1 MLKLFSYSNFFLYKL
16 DFTFQMN
23 IKKVVVI
30 GSGTMGSGIAAQVAN
45 AGINVTLLDLPSK
58 EGSRNQITENAKER
72 IIKSKPPLLVEI
84 MKASL
89 IKTGNIEDHF
99 KEVSEADWIVEAV
112 VERINIKHDI
122 YSKIQNVRK
131 TSSIVSSNTS
141 TIPLK
146 VLSANMSDE
155 MKKNFCITHFFNPV
169 RYMSLLEIVTEP
181 INDIEKINSLKL
193 FCDEQLGKG
202 VIICNDTPG
211 FIGNRIGVYAMQ
223 VAMTEAFKK
232 NISIEEADAIF
243 GRPMGIPKTG
253 IFGLYDLIGIDLM
266 ADVLKS
272 FIKELPSEDP
282 FHEVAKEIPLVK
294 KLIES
299 GYTGR
304 KGKGGF
310 YRINKTDGKKILEAI
325 NLDTGEYHPSKKINL
340 DLGDKINIKKLIE
353 RKDKYGEYAKS
364 ILTKVIRYAA
374 FLIPDVSSKYID
386 IDDALRLGFN
396 WTVGPFEMLSN
407 INTNAFIKE
416 NSDINYFNS
425 IKNNFI
431 FEKRPGYLDK
441 SIDNLRSLKLKKTFN
456 NPSANVKDAS
466 SYQIVEFT
474 TKANALDTDSM
485 LALNQAA
492 QNNKSTIVI
501 NEAMQ
506 FSAGVNLN
514 YVMDFAKNNEWSKI
528 EKFIIDFQKTCKTIK
543 YAEKPFIAAPSGL
556 AIGGGFEVVLHCDY
570 SVSHTNVVLGL
581 VESLVGLIPAGG
593 GCKEMLWRW
602 LQTPEGKENSEFASM
617 KVFDLIGYAVTSASP
632 NEAKPNQFFL
642 NKDKV
647 VINRDRQL
655 TTAIDLLKTI
665 ENNYSRPNQPIFKL
679 GGNSVRDKMYEKLE
693 KLHREKKIMDHGL
706 EVGKQIAFVLSG
718 GNTNINSDISE
729 DDLYNLEL
737 EAFMKLIQMPKTQ
750 ERIIHTLETGKPLVN

>member
-1 MLKLFSYSNFFLYKL
+1 
-16 DFTFQMN
+16 
-23 IKKVVVI
+23 
-30 GSGTMGSGIAAQVAN
+30 MGSGIAAQVAN
-45 AGINVTLLDLPSK
+45 AGISVTLLDLPSN
-58 EGSRNQITENAKER
+58 EGSRNQITEKAKER
-72 IIKSKPPLLVEI
+72 IIKSRPPLLVEKT
-84 MKASL
+84 KAEH
-89 IKTGNIEDHF
+89 IETGNIEDDF
-99 KEVSEADWIVEAV
+99 SAVSEADWVVEAV
-112 VERINIKHDI
+112 VERIDIKHSI
-122 YSKIQNVRK
+122 YSKIQDARK
-131 TSSIVSSNTS
+131 PSSVISSNTS

-146 VLSANMSDE
+146 VLSANMSED

-169 RYMSLLEIVTEP
+169 RYMALLEIVTEP
-181 INDIEKINSLKL
+181 INDTEKINFLKS

-223 VAMTEAFKK
+223 VAMTEAFKM
-232 NISIEEADAIF
+232 NISIEEADAVF

-272 FIKELPSEDP
+272 FIKELPIEDP
-282 FHEVAKEIPLVK
+282 FHEVAQEIPLVK
-294 KLIES
+294 KLIDT

-310 YRINKTDGKKILEAI
+310 YRMNKSDGKKTLEAI
-325 NLDTGEYHPSKKINL
+325 NLETGEYSPSKKINL
-340 DLGDKINIKKLIE
+340 GLGDKIDIKKLIE
-353 RKDKYGEYAKS
+353 RDDKYGKYAKS

-396 WTVGPFEMLSN
+396 WTIGPFEMLSN
-407 INTNAFIKE
+407 IETNSFIQENT
-416 NSDINYFNS
+416 DINYFET
-425 IKNNFI
+425 IQNNFK
-431 FEKRPGYLDK
+431 FEKRPGYLDPN
-441 SIDNLRSLKLKKTFN
+441 IDNLRSLKLEKTFHN
-456 NPSANVKDAS
+456 ASANVQDS
-466 SYQIVEFT
+466 SSFQIVEFT
-474 TKANALDTDSM
+474 TKANALSTDSM
-485 LALNQAA
+485 LALKEAA
-492 QNNKSTIVI
+492 QNNKSTIII

-528 EKFIIDFQKTCKTIK
+528 EKFIVDFQQTCKAIK
-543 YAEKPFIAAPSGL
+543 YADKPFIAAPSGL

-602 LQTPEGKENSEFASM
+602 LQTPEGKENSEYASM
-617 KVFDLIGYAVTSASP
+617 KVFDLIGYAITSSSP

-642 NKDKV
+642 SKDKV

-655 TTAIDLLKTI
+655 TTAIELLNNI
-665 ENNYSRPNQPIFKL
+665 ESNYIKPSEPVFRL
-679 GGNSVRDKMYEKLE
+679 GGSSVKDKMFEKLE
-693 KLHREKKIMDHGL
+693 KLYSEKKIMDHSL

-718 GNTNINSDISE
+718 GDTNMNSDLTE

-737 EAFMKLIQMPKTQ
+737 EAFMRLIQMPKTQ
-750 ERIIHTLETGKPLVN
+750 ERIKHTLETGKPLVN

>member
-1 MLKLFSYSNFFLYKL
+1 
-16 DFTFQMN
+16 
-23 IKKVVVI
+23 
-30 GSGTMGSGIAAQVAN
+30 MGSGIAAQVAN
-45 AGINVTLLDLPSK
+45 AGISVTLLDLPSN
-58 EGSRNQITENAKER
+58 EGSRNQITEKAKER
-72 IIKSKPPLLVEI
+72 IIKSRPPLLVEKT
-84 MKASL
+84 KAEH
-89 IKTGNIEDHF
+89 IETGNIEDDF
-99 KEVSEADWIVEAV
+99 SAVSEADWVVEAV
-112 VERINIKHDI
+112 VERIDIKHSI
-122 YSKIQNVRK
+122 YSKIQDARK
-131 TSSIVSSNTS
+131 PSSIISSNTS

-146 VLSANMSDE
+146 VLSANMSED

-169 RYMSLLEIVTEP
+169 RYMALLEIVTEP
-181 INDIEKINSLKL
+181 INDTEKINFLKS

-223 VAMTEAFKK
+223 VAMTEAFKM
-232 NISIEEADAIF
+232 NISIEEADAVF

-272 FIKELPSEDP
+272 FIKELPIEDP
-282 FHEVAKEIPLVK
+282 FHEVAQEIPLVK
-294 KLIES
+294 KLIDT

-310 YRINKTDGKKILEAI
+310 YRMNKSDGKKTLEAI
-325 NLDTGEYHPSKKINL
+325 NLETGEYSPSKKINL
-340 DLGDKINIKKLIE
+340 GLGDKIDIKKLIE
-353 RKDKYGEYAKS
+353 RDDKYGKYAKS

-396 WTVGPFEMLSN
+396 WTIGPFEMLSN
-407 INTNAFIKE
+407 IETNSFIQENT
-416 NSDINYFNS
+416 DINYFET
-425 IKNNFI
+425 IQNNFK
-431 FEKRPGYLDK
+431 FEKRPGYLDPN
-441 SIDNLRSLKLKKTFN
+441 IDNLRSLKLEKTFHN
-456 NPSANVKDAS
+456 ASANVQDS
-466 SYQIVEFT
+466 SSFQIVEFT
-474 TKANALDTDSM
+474 TKANALSTDSM
-485 LALNQAA
+485 LALKEAA
-492 QNNKSTIVI
+492 QNNKSTIII

-528 EKFIIDFQKTCKTIK
+528 EKFILDFQQTCKAIK
-543 YAEKPFIAAPSGL
+543 YADKPFIAAPSGL

-602 LQTPEGKENSEFASM
+602 LQTPEGKENSEYASM
-617 KVFDLIGYAVTSASP
+617 KVFDLIGYAITSSSP

-642 NKDKV
+642 SKDKV

-655 TTAIDLLKTI
+655 TTAIELLNNI
-665 ENNYSRPNQPIFKL
+665 ESNYIKPSEPVFRL
-679 GGNSVRDKMYEKLE
+679 GGSSVKDKMFEKLE
-693 KLHREKKIMDHGL
+693 KLYSEKKIMDHSL

-718 GNTNINSDISE
+718 GDTNMNSDLTE

-737 EAFMKLIQMPKTQ
+737 EAFMRLIQMPKTQ
-750 ERIIHTLETGKPLVN
+750 ERIKHTLETGKPLVN

>member
-1 MLKLFSYSNFFLYKL
+1 
-16 DFTFQMN
+16 
-23 IKKVVVI
+23 
-30 GSGTMGSGIAAQVAN
+30 MGSGIAAQVAN
-45 AGINVTLLDLPSK
+45 AGINVTLLDLSSK
-58 EGSRNQITENAKER
+58 EGPRNQIAENAKER
-72 IIKSKPPLLVEI
+72 IIKSRPPLLVERD
-84 MKASL
+84 KSNL
-89 IKTGNIEDHF
+89 IAIGNIDDHF
-99 KEVSEADWIVEAV
+99 DVVREADWVVEAV
-112 VERINIKHDI
+112 VERIDIKHEI
-122 YSKIQNVRK
+122 YSKIQAVRK
-131 TSSIVSSNTS
+131 PESIISSNTS

-146 VLSANMSDE
+146 ILSANMSND

-169 RYMSLLEIVTEP
+169 RYMALLEIVTEP
-181 INDIEKINSLKL
+181 INDVEKINLLKV

-223 VAMTEAFKK
+223 VAMTEAFKMK
-232 NISIEEADAIF
+232 ISIEEADAIF

-272 FIKELPSEDP
+272 FIKELPADDP
-282 FHEVAKEIPLVK
+282 FHEVAQEIPLVK
-294 KLIES
+294 KLIDT

-310 YRINKTDGKKILEAI
+310 YRMNKAEGKKILEAI
-325 NLDTGEYHPSKKINL
+325 NLETGEYHESKKINL
-340 DLGDKINIKKLIE
+340 GLGDKIDIKKLLSRDDI
-353 RKDKYGEYAKS
+353 YGKYAKE

-374 FLIPDVSSKYID
+374 YLIPDVSSKYID

-396 WTVGPFEMLSN
+396 WTIGPFEMLST
-407 INTNAFIKE
+407 IDTNSFIKS
-416 NSDINYFNS
+416 NLDIEYFKNL
-425 IKNNFI
+425 KNNFI
-431 FEKRPGYLDK
+431 FEKRPGYLDP
-441 SIDNLRSLKLKKTFN
+441 SIDNLRSLNLKKTFS
-456 NPSANVKDAS
+456 NPSANVKNAG

-485 LALNQAA
+485 LALKEAA
-492 QNNKSTIVI
+492 QNDKSTIII

-528 EKFIIDFQKTCKTIK
+528 EKFIVDFQQTCKTIK
-543 YAEKPFIAAPSGL
+543 YADKPFIAAPSGL
-556 AIGGGFEVVLHCDY
+556 AIGGGFEVVLHCDF

-602 LQTPEGKENSEFASM
+602 MQTSEGKDNSEFASM
-617 KVFDLIGYAVTSASP
+617 KVFDLIGYAITSSSP

-642 NKDKV
+642 NRDKL

-655 TTAIDLLKTI
+655 TTAIDLI
-665 ENNYSRPNQPIFKL
+665 NNTANDYTKPDQPKFRL
-679 GGNSVRDKMYEKLE
+679 SGNDVKDKMFDKLE
-693 KLHREKKIMDHGL
+693 KLYSEKKIMDHGL

-718 GNTNINSDISE
+718 GNTNLNHDLSE

-737 EAFMKLIQMPKTQ
+737 EAFMRLIQMPKTQ
-750 ERIIHTLETGKPLVN
+750 ERIKHTLETGKPLVN

>member
-1 MLKLFSYSNFFLYKL
+1 
-16 DFTFQMN
+16 
-23 IKKVVVI
+23 
-30 GSGTMGSGIAAQVAN
+30 MGSGIAAQIAN
-45 AGINVTLLDLPSK
+45 ANIDVTLLDLPSK

-72 IIKSKPPLLVEI
+72 IKKSRPPLLVEKN
-84 MKASL
+84 KAEL
-89 IKTGNIEDHF
+89 IKVGNIEDDF
-99 KEVSEADWIVEAV
+99 NEVAEADWVVEAV
-112 VERINIKHDI
+112 VERIDIKHNI
-122 YSKIQNVRK
+122 YDKIQTTRK
-131 TSSIVSSNTS
+131 NNSIISSNTS

-146 VLSANMSDE
+146 ILSANMSDE

-169 RYMSLLEIVTEP
+169 RYMALLEIVTEEV
-181 INDIEKINSLKL
+181 NDIEKINLLKQ
-193 FCDEQLGKG
+193 FCDEKLGKG

-223 VAMTEAFKK
+223 VAMTEAFKMK
-232 NISIEEADAIF
+232 ISIEEADAVF

-272 FIKELPSEDP
+272 FIKELPKEDP
-282 FHEVAKEIPLVK
+282 FHEVAQEIPLVT
-294 KLIES
+294 KLIET

-310 YRINKTDGKKILEAI
+310 YRMNKSDGKKILEAI
-325 NLDTGEYHPSKKINL
+325 NLETGEYHPSEKINL
-340 DLGDKINIKKLIE
+340 GIGDKIDINKLIQ

-374 FLIPDVSSKYID
+374 YLIPDVSSKYID

-407 INTNAFIKE
+407 IDTKNFIDQNT
-416 NSDINYFNS
+416 DINFFKDLKGVFEFN
-425 IKNNFI
+425 
-431 FEKRPGYLDK
+431 KRPGYLDS
-441 SIDNLRSLKLKKTFN
+441 SIDNLRSLNLQKTFE
-456 NPSANVKDAS
+456 NPSANIKNAS
-466 SYQIVEFT
+466 SYQVVEFT

-485 LALNQAA
+485 LALKEAA

-501 NEAMQ
+501 NDAMQ

-514 YVMDFAKNNEWSKI
+514 YVMEFAKNNEWSKI
-528 EKFIIDFQKTCKTIK
+528 EKFIIDFQQTCKTIK
-543 YAEKPFIAAPSGL
+543 YADKPFIAAPSGL

-570 SVSHTNVVLGL
+570 NVAHTNVVLGL

-602 LQTPEGKENSEFASM
+602 LQTPEGKENSEHASM
-617 KVFDLIGYAVTSASP
+617 KVFDLIGYAITATSP
-632 NEAKPNQFFL
+632 NEALPNQFFL
-642 NKDKV
+642 GKDKV

-655 TTAIDLLKTI
+655 STAIDLLNNI
-665 ENNYSRPNQPIFKL
+665 EGGYEKPSQPKFNL
-679 GGNSVRDKMYEKLE
+679 GGSAVRDKMIEKLE
-693 KLHREKKIMDHGL
+693 ALYNENKILDHGL

-718 GNTNINSDISE
+718 GNTNINNELSE

-737 EAFMKLIQMPKTQ
+737 EAFMRLIQMPKTQ
-750 ERIIHTLETGKPLVN
+750 ERIKHTLETGKPLVN

>member
-1 MLKLFSYSNFFLYKL
+1 
-16 DFTFQMN
+16 MN

-45 AGINVTLLDLPSK
+45 AGISVTLLDLPSN
-58 EGSRNQITENAKER
+58 EGSRNQITENAKNR
-72 IIKSKPPLLVEI
+72 ILKSRPPLLVEKT
-84 MKASL
+84 KAEF
-89 IKTGNIEDHF
+89 IKTGNIVDDF
-99 KEVSEADWIVEAV
+99 SVVSEADWVVEAV
-112 VERINIKHDI
+112 VERIDIKHSI
-122 YSKIQNVRK
+122 YSKIQDTRK
-131 TSSIVSSNTS
+131 PSSIISSNTS

-146 VLSANMSDE
+146 VLSANMSED

-169 RYMSLLEIVTEP
+169 RYMALLEIVTEP
-181 INDIEKINSLKL
+181 INDTEKINFLKS

-223 VAMTEAFKK
+223 VAMTEAFKM
-232 NISIEEADAIF
+232 NISIEEADAVF

-272 FIKELPSEDP
+272 FIKELPIEDP
-282 FHEVAKEIPLVK
+282 FHEVAQEIPLVK
-294 KLIES
+294 KLIDT

-310 YRINKTDGKKILEAI
+310 YRMNKSDGKKILEAI
-325 NLDTGEYHPSKKINL
+325 NLETGEYSPSKKINL
-340 DLGDKINIKKLIE
+340 GLGDKIDIKKLIE
-353 RKDKYGEYAKS
+353 RDDKYGKYAKS

-396 WTVGPFEMLSN
+396 WTIGPFEMLSN
-407 INTNAFIKE
+407 IETNSFIQENT
-416 NSDINYFNS
+416 DINYFKT
-425 IKNNFI
+425 IQNNFK
-431 FEKRPGYLDK
+431 FEKRPGYLDPN
-441 SIDNLRSLKLKKTFN
+441 IDNLRSLKLEKTFHN
-456 NPSANVKDAS
+456 ASANVQDS
-466 SYQIVEFT
+466 SSFQIVEFT
-474 TKANALDTDSM
+474 TKANALSTDSM
-485 LALNQAA
+485 LALKEAA
-492 QNNKSTIVI
+492 QNNKSTIII

-528 EKFIIDFQKTCKTIK
+528 EKFIVDFQQTCKAIK
-543 YAEKPFIAAPSGL
+543 YADKPFIAAPSGL

-602 LQTPEGKENSEFASM
+602 LQTPEGKENSEYASM
-617 KVFDLIGYAVTSASP
+617 KVFDLIGYAITSSSP

-642 NKDKV
+642 SKDKV

-655 TTAIDLLKTI
+655 TTAIELLNNI
-665 ENNYSRPNQPIFKL
+665 ESNYIKPSEPVFRL
-679 GGNSVRDKMYEKLE
+679 GGSSVKDKMFEKLE
-693 KLHREKKIMDHGL
+693 KLYSEKKIMDHSL

-718 GNTNINSDISE
+718 GDTNMNSDLKE

-737 EAFMKLIQMPKTQ
+737 EAFMRLIQMPKTQ
-750 ERIIHTLETGKPLVN
+750 ERIKHTLETGKPLVN

>member
-1 MLKLFSYSNFFLYKL
+1 
-16 DFTFQMN
+16 MN

-45 AGINVTLLDLPSK
+45 AGISVTLLDLPSN
-58 EGSRNQITENAKER
+58 EGSRNQITEKAKER
-72 IIKSKPPLLVEI
+72 IIKSRPPLLVEKT
-84 MKASL
+84 KAEN
-89 IKTGNIEDHF
+89 IETGNIEDDF
-99 KEVSEADWIVEAV
+99 SAVSEADWVVEAV
-112 VERINIKHDI
+112 VERIDIKHSI
-122 YSKIQNVRK
+122 YSKIQDARK
-131 TSSIVSSNTS
+131 PSSVISSNTS

-146 VLSANMSDE
+146 VLSANMSED

-169 RYMSLLEIVTEP
+169 RYMALLEIVTEP
-181 INDIEKINSLKL
+181 INDTKKINFLKS

-223 VAMTEAFKK
+223 VAMTEAFKT
-232 NISIEEADAIF
+232 NISIEEADAVF

-272 FIKELPSEDP
+272 FIKELPIEDP
-282 FHEVAKEIPLVK
+282 FHEVAQEIPLVK
-294 KLIES
+294 KLIDT

-310 YRINKTDGKKILEAI
+310 YRMNKSDGKKILEAI
-325 NLDTGEYHPSKKINL
+325 NLETGEYSPSKKINL
-340 DLGDKINIKKLIE
+340 GLGDKIDIKKLIE
-353 RKDKYGEYAKS
+353 RDDKYGKYAKS

-396 WTVGPFEMLSN
+396 WTIGPFEMLSHIETN
-407 INTNAFIKE
+407 SFIRENT
-416 NSDINYFNS
+416 DINYFDT
-425 IKNNFI
+425 IQNNFK
-431 FEKRPGYLDK
+431 FEKRPGYLDPN
-441 SIDNLRSLKLKKTFN
+441 IDNLRSLKLEKTFHN
-456 NPSANVKDAS
+456 ASANVQDS
-466 SYQIVEFT
+466 SSFQIVEFT
-474 TKANALDTDSM
+474 TKANALNTDSM
-485 LALNQAA
+485 LALKEAA
-492 QNNKSTIVI
+492 QNNKSTIII

-528 EKFIIDFQKTCKTIK
+528 EKFIVDFQQTCKAIK
-543 YAEKPFIAAPSGL
+543 YADKPFIAAPSGL

-602 LQTPEGKENSEFASM
+602 LQTPEGKENSEYASM
-617 KVFDLIGYAVTSASP
+617 KVFDLIGYAITSSSP

-642 NKDKV
+642 SKDKV

-655 TTAIDLLKTI
+655 TTAIELLNNI
-665 ENNYSRPNQPIFKL
+665 ESNYIKPSEPVFRL
-679 GGNSVRDKMYEKLE
+679 GGSSVKDKMFEKLE
-693 KLHREKKIMDHGL
+693 KLYSEKKIMDHSL

-718 GNTNINSDISE
+718 GDTNMNSDLTE

-737 EAFMKLIQMPKTQ
+737 EAFMRLIQMPKTQ
-750 ERIIHTLETGKPLVN
+750 ERIKHTLETGKPLVN

>member
-1 MLKLFSYSNFFLYKL
+1 
-16 DFTFQMN
+16 MN

-45 AGINVTLLDLPSK
+45 AGISVTLLDLPSN
-58 EGSRNQITENAKER
+58 EGSRNQITENAKDR
-72 IIKSKPPLLVEI
+72 ILKSRPPLLVEKT
-84 MKASL
+84 KAEF
-89 IKTGNIEDHF
+89 IKTGNIEDDF
-99 KEVSEADWIVEAV
+99 SVVSEADWVVEAV
-112 VERINIKHDI
+112 VERIDIKHSI
-122 YSKIQNVRK
+122 YSKIQDARK
-131 TSSIVSSNTS
+131 PSSIISSNTS

-146 VLSANMSDE
+146 VLSEKMSND

-169 RYMSLLEIVTEP
+169 RYMALLEIVTEP
-181 INDIEKINSLKL
+181 INDTEKINFLKT
-193 FCDEQLGKG
+193 FCDQQLGKG

-223 VAMTEAFKK
+223 VAMTEAFKM
-232 NISIEEADAIF
+232 NISIEEADAVF

-272 FIKELPSEDP
+272 FIKELPIEDP
-282 FHEVAKEIPLVK
+282 FHEVAQEIPLVK
-294 KLIES
+294 KLIDT

-310 YRINKTDGKKILEAI
+310 YRMNKSDGKKILEAI
-325 NLDTGEYHPSKKINL
+325 NLETGEYSPSKKINL
-340 DLGDKINIKKLIE
+340 GLGDKIDIKKLIE
-353 RKDKYGEYAKS
+353 RDDKYGKYAKS

-396 WTVGPFEMLSN
+396 WTIGPFEMLSN
-407 INTNAFIKE
+407 IETNSFIQENT
-416 NSDINYFNS
+416 DINYFKT
-425 IKNNFI
+425 IQNNFK
-431 FEKRPGYLDK
+431 FEKRPGYLDPN
-441 SIDNLRSLKLKKTFN
+441 IDNLRSLKLKKTFHN
-456 NPSANVKDAS
+456 ASANVQDS
-466 SYQIVEFT
+466 SSFQIVEFT
-474 TKANALDTDSM
+474 TKANALSTDSM
-485 LALNQAA
+485 LALKEAA
-492 QNNKSTIVI
+492 QNNKSTIII

-528 EKFIIDFQKTCKTIK
+528 EKFIVDFQQTCKAIK
-543 YAEKPFIAAPSGL
+543 YADKPFIAAPSGL

-602 LQTPEGKENSEFASM
+602 LQTPEGKENSEYASM
-617 KVFDLIGYAVTSASP
+617 KVFDLIGYAITSSSP

-642 NKDKV
+642 SKDKV

-655 TTAIDLLKTI
+655 TTAIELL
-665 ENNYSRPNQPIFKL
+665 NNIQSNYIKPSEPVFRL
-679 GGNSVRDKMYEKLE
+679 GGSSVKDKMFEKLE
-693 KLHREKKIMDHGL
+693 KLYSENKIMDHSL

-718 GNTNINSDISE
+718 GNTNMNSDLTE

-737 EAFMKLIQMPKTQ
+737 EAFMRLIQMPKTQ
-750 ERIIHTLETGKPLVN
+750 ERIKHTLETGKPLVN

>member
-1 MLKLFSYSNFFLYKL
+1 
-16 DFTFQMN
+16 MN

-45 AGINVTLLDLPSK
+45 AGISVTLLDLPSN
-58 EGSRNQITENAKER
+58 EGSRNQITENAKDR
-72 IIKSKPPLLVEI
+72 ILKSRPPLLVEKT
-84 MKASL
+84 KAEF
-89 IKTGNIEDHF
+89 IKTGNIEDDF
-99 KEVSEADWIVEAV
+99 SVVSEADWVVEAV
-112 VERINIKHDI
+112 VERIDIKHSI
-122 YSKIQNVRK
+122 YSKIQDARK
-131 TSSIVSSNTS
+131 PSSIISSNTS

-146 VLSANMSDE
+146 VLSEKMSDD

-169 RYMSLLEIVTEP
+169 RYMALLEIVTEP
-181 INDIEKINSLKL
+181 INDTEKINFLKS
-193 FCDEQLGKG
+193 FCDQQLGKG

-223 VAMTEAFKK
+223 VAMTEAFKM
-232 NISIEEADAIF
+232 NISIEEADAVF

-272 FIKELPSEDP
+272 FIKELPIEDP
-282 FHEVAKEIPLVK
+282 FHEVAQEIPLVK
-294 KLIES
+294 KLIDT

-310 YRINKTDGKKILEAI
+310 YRMNKSDGKKILEAI
-325 NLDTGEYHPSKKINL
+325 NLETGEYSPSKKINL
-340 DLGDKINIKKLIE
+340 GLGDKIDIKKLIE
-353 RKDKYGEYAKS
+353 RDDKYGKYAKS

-396 WTVGPFEMLSN
+396 WTIGPFEMLSN
-407 INTNAFIKE
+407 IETNSFIQENT
-416 NSDINYFNS
+416 DINYFKT
-425 IKNNFI
+425 IQNNFK
-431 FEKRPGYLDK
+431 FEKRPGYLDPN
-441 SIDNLRSLKLKKTFN
+441 IDNLRSLKLKKTFHN
-456 NPSANVKDAS
+456 ASANVQDS
-466 SYQIVEFT
+466 SSFQIVEFT
-474 TKANALDTDSM
+474 TKANALSTDSM
-485 LALNQAA
+485 LALKEAA
-492 QNNKSTIVI
+492 QNNKNTIII

-528 EKFIIDFQKTCKTIK
+528 EKFIVDFQQTCKAIK
-543 YAEKPFIAAPSGL
+543 YADKPFIAAPSGL

-602 LQTPEGKENSEFASM
+602 LQTPEGKENSEYASM
-617 KVFDLIGYAVTSASP
+617 KVFDLIGYAITSSSP
-632 NEAKPNQFFL
+632 NEARPNQFFL
-642 NKDKV
+642 SKDKV

-655 TTAIDLLKTI
+655 TTAIELLNNI
-665 ENNYSRPNQPIFKL
+665 ESNYIKPSEPVFRL
-679 GGNSVRDKMYEKLE
+679 GGSSVKDKMFEKLE
-693 KLHREKKIMDHGL
+693 KLYSENKIMDHSL

-718 GNTNINSDISE
+718 GNTNINSDLTE

-737 EAFMKLIQMPKTQ
+737 EAFMRLIQMPKTQ
-750 ERIIHTLETGKPLVN
+750 ERIKHTLETGKPLVN

>member
-1 MLKLFSYSNFFLYKL
+1 MKF
-16 DFTFQMN
+16 
-23 IKKVVVI
+23 KKVVVI

-45 AGINVTLLDLPSK
+45 AGINVTLLDLPSN

-72 IIKSKPPLLVEI
+72 IIKSRPPLLVERE
-84 MKASL
+84 KSQL
-89 IKTGNIEDHF
+89 ITTGNIDDDF
-99 KEVSEADWIVEAV
+99 DEVKKADWVVEAV
-112 VERINIKHDI
+112 VERIDIKHEI
-122 YSKIQNVRK
+122 YSKIQAVRK
-131 TSSIVSSNTS
+131 PESIISSNTS

-146 VLSANMSDE
+146 ILSANMSDD

-169 RYMSLLEIVTEP
+169 RYMALLEIVTEP
-181 INDIEKINSLKL
+181 INDVEKINSLKA

-223 VAMTEAFKK
+223 VAMTEAFKMK
-232 NISIEEADAIF
+232 ISIEEADAIF

-272 FIKELPSEDP
+272 FIKELPKSDP
-282 FHEVAKEIPLVK
+282 FHQVAKEIPLVK
-294 KLIES
+294 KLIDT

-310 YRINKTDGKKILEAI
+310 YRINKANGKKILEAI
-325 NLDTGEYHPSKKINL
+325 NLETGEYHESKKINL
-340 DLGDKINIKKLIE
+340 GLGDKIDIKKLVSRDDI
-353 RKDKYGEYAKS
+353 YGKYAKE

-396 WTVGPFEMLSN
+396 WTVGPFEMLST
-407 INTNAFIKE
+407 IDSSSFIE
-416 NSDINYFNS
+416 DNLDIEYFKNL
-425 IKNNFI
+425 KNNFI
-431 FEKRPGYLDK
+431 FEKRPGYLDP
-441 SIDNLRSLKLKKTFN
+441 SIDNLRSLNLEKSFSN
-456 NPSANVKDAS
+456 SSANVKNAG

-474 TKANALDTDSM
+474 TKANALDTNSM
-485 LALNQAA
+485 LALKDAA
-492 QNNKSTIVI
+492 QNGKSTIVI

-528 EKFIIDFQKTCKTIK
+528 EKFIVDFQQTCKTIK
-543 YAEKPFIAAPSGL
+543 YADKPFIAAPSGL

-602 LQTPEGKENSEFASM
+602 LQTPEGKNNSDFASM
-617 KVFDLIGYAVTSASP
+617 KVFDLIGYAITSSSP

-642 NKDKV
+642 GKDKV

-655 TTAIDLLKTI
+655 NSAIDLINET
-665 ENNYSRPNQPIFKL
+665 ENDYIKPEQPKFRL
-679 GGNSVRDKMYEKLE
+679 SGNSVKDQMFVKLE
-693 KLHREKKIMDHGL
+693 KLYSEKKIMEHGL

-718 GNTNINSDISE
+718 GNTNSNNDLSE
-729 DDLYNLEL
+729 DDIYNLEL
-737 EAFMKLIQMPKTQ
+737 EAFMRLIQMPKTQ
-750 ERIIHTLETGKPLVN
+750 ERIKHTLETGKPLVN

>member
-1 MLKLFSYSNFFLYKL
+1 
-16 DFTFQMN
+16 MN

-30 GSGTMGSGIAAQVAN
+30 GSGTMGSGIAAQIAN
-45 AGINVTLLDLPSK
+45 ANIDVTLLDLPSK

-72 IIKSKPPLLVEI
+72 IKKSRPPLLVEKN
-84 MKASL
+84 KAEL
-89 IKTGNIEDHF
+89 IKVGNIEDDF
-99 KEVSEADWIVEAV
+99 NEVAEADWVVEAV
-112 VERINIKHDI
+112 VERIDIKHNI
-122 YSKIQNVRK
+122 YDKIQTTRK
-131 TSSIVSSNTS
+131 NNSIISSNTS

-146 VLSANMSDE
+146 ILSANMSDE

-169 RYMSLLEIVTEP
+169 RYMALLEIVTEEV
-181 INDIEKINSLKL
+181 NDIEKINLLKQ
-193 FCDEQLGKG
+193 FCDEKLGKG

-223 VAMTEAFKK
+223 VAMTEAFKMK
-232 NISIEEADAIF
+232 ISIEEADAVF

-272 FIKELPSEDP
+272 FIKELPKEDP
-282 FHEVAKEIPLVK
+282 FHEVAQEIPLVT
-294 KLIES
+294 KLIET

-310 YRINKTDGKKILEAI
+310 YRMNKSDGKKILEAI
-325 NLDTGEYHPSKKINL
+325 NLETGEYHPSQKINL
-340 DLGDKINIKKLIE
+340 GMGDKIDINKLIQ

-374 FLIPDVSSKYID
+374 YLIPDVSSKYID

-407 INTNAFIKE
+407 IDTKNFIDQNT
-416 NSDINYFNS
+416 DINFF
-425 IKNNFI
+425 KDLKGVFEFI
-431 FEKRPGYLDK
+431 KRPGYLDS
-441 SIDNLRSLKLKKTFN
+441 SIDNLRSLNLQKTFEN
-456 NPSANVKDAS
+456 SSANIKNAT
-466 SYQIVEFT
+466 SYQVVEFT

-485 LALNQAA
+485 LALKEAA

-501 NEAMQ
+501 NDAMQ

-514 YVMDFAKNNEWSKI
+514 YVMEFAKNNEWSKI
-528 EKFIIDFQKTCKTIK
+528 EKFIIDFQQTCKTIK
-543 YAEKPFIAAPSGL
+543 YADKPFIAAPSGL

-570 SVSHTNVVLGL
+570 NVAHTNVVLGL

-602 LQTPEGKENSEFASM
+602 LQTPEGKENSEHASM
-617 KVFDLIGYAVTSASP
+617 KVFDLIGYAITATSP
-632 NEAKPNQFFL
+632 NEALLNQFFL
-642 NKDKV
+642 EQDKV

-655 TTAIDLLKTI
+655 STAIDLLNTI
-665 ENNYSRPNQPIFKL
+665 EGGYAKPSQPKFNL
-679 GGNSVRDKMYEKLE
+679 GGSAVRDKMFEKLE
-693 KLHREKKIMDHGL
+693 ALY
-706 EVGKQIAFVLSG
+706 LS
-718 GNTNINSDISE
+718 
-729 DDLYNLEL
+729 
-737 EAFMKLIQMPKTQ
+737 LIH
-750 ERIIHTLETGKPLVN
+750 I

>member
-1 MLKLFSYSNFFLYKL
+1 
-16 DFTFQMN
+16 MN

-45 AGINVTLLDLPSK
+45 AGISVTLLDLPSN
-58 EGSRNQITENAKER
+58 EGSRNQITENAKDR
-72 IIKSKPPLLVEI
+72 ILKSRPPLLVEKT
-84 MKASL
+84 KAEF
-89 IKTGNIEDHF
+89 IKTGNIEDDF
-99 KEVSEADWIVEAV
+99 SVVSEADWVVEAV
-112 VERINIKHDI
+112 VERIDIKHSI
-122 YSKIQNVRK
+122 YSKIQDARK
-131 TSSIVSSNTS
+131 PSSIISSNTS

-146 VLSANMSDE
+146 VLSEKMSDD

-169 RYMSLLEIVTEP
+169 RYMALLEIVTEP
-181 INDIEKINSLKL
+181 INDTEKINFLKS
-193 FCDEQLGKG
+193 FCDQQLGKG

-223 VAMTEAFKK
+223 VAMTEAFKM
-232 NISIEEADAIF
+232 NISIEEADAVF

-272 FIKELPSEDP
+272 FIKELPVEDP
-282 FHEVAKEIPLVK
+282 FHEVAQEIPLVK
-294 KLIES
+294 KLIDT

-310 YRINKTDGKKILEAI
+310 YRMNKSDGKKILEAI
-325 NLDTGEYHPSKKINL
+325 NLETGEYSPSKKINL
-340 DLGDKINIKKLIE
+340 GLGDKIDIKKLIE
-353 RKDKYGEYAKS
+353 RDDKYGKYAKS

-396 WTVGPFEMLSN
+396 WTIGPFEMLSN
-407 INTNAFIKE
+407 IETNSFIQENT
-416 NSDINYFNS
+416 DINYFKT
-425 IKNNFI
+425 IQNNFK
-431 FEKRPGYLDK
+431 FEKRPGYLDPN
-441 SIDNLRSLKLKKTFN
+441 IDNLRSLKLKKTFHN
-456 NPSANVKDAS
+456 ASANVQDS
-466 SYQIVEFT
+466 SSFQIVEFT
-474 TKANALDTDSM
+474 TKANALSTDSM
-485 LALNQAA
+485 LALKEAA
-492 QNNKSTIVI
+492 QNNKNTIII

-528 EKFIIDFQKTCKTIK
+528 EKFIVDFQQTCKAIK
-543 YAEKPFIAAPSGL
+543 YADKPFIAAPSGL

-602 LQTPEGKENSEFASM
+602 LQTPEGKENSEYASM
-617 KVFDLIGYAVTSASP
+617 KVFDLIGYAITSSSP
-632 NEAKPNQFFL
+632 NEARPNQFFL

-655 TTAIDLLKTI
+655 TTAIELLNNI
-665 ENNYSRPNQPIFKL
+665 ESNYIKPSEPVFRL
-679 GGNSVRDKMYEKLE
+679 GGSSVKDKMFEKLE
-693 KLHREKKIMDHGL
+693 KLYSENKIMDHSL

-718 GNTNINSDISE
+718 GNTNMNSDLTE

-737 EAFMKLIQMPKTQ
+737 EAFMRLIQMPKTQ
-750 ERIIHTLETGKPLVN
+750 ERIKHTLETGKPLVN

>member
-1 MLKLFSYSNFFLYKL
+1 
-16 DFTFQMN
+16 MN

-45 AGINVTLLDLPSK
+45 AGIDVTLLDLPSK
-58 EGSRNQITENAKER
+58 EGSRNQITENAKEK
-72 IIKSKPPLLVEI
+72 ILKSRPPLLVEKE
-84 MKASL
+84 KANL
-89 IKTGNIEDHF
+89 ITTGNIEDDF
-99 KEVSEADWIVEAV
+99 KEVEQADWVVEAV
-112 VERINIKHDI
+112 VERIDIKHNI
-122 YSKIQNVRK
+122 YSKIQAVRK
-131 TSSIVSSNTS
+131 NESIISSNTS

-146 VLSANMSDE
+146 ILSANMSDQ

-181 INDIEKINSLKL
+181 INDVKKINSLKA

-223 VAMTEAFKK
+223 VAMTEAFKMK
-232 NISIEEADAIF
+232 ISIEEADAIF

-272 FIKELPSEDP
+272 FIKELPKSDP
-282 FHEVAKEIPLVK
+282 FHEVAQEIPLVK
-294 KLIES
+294 KLIDT

-310 YRINKTDGKKILEAI
+310 YRMNKAEGKKILEAI
-325 NLDTGEYHPSKKINL
+325 NLETGEYHQSKKINL
-340 DLGDKINIKKLIE
+340 GLGDKIDIKKLIE
-353 RKDKYGEYAKS
+353 RDDVFGKYAKE

-396 WTVGPFEMLSN
+396 WTVGPFEMLSTIDAN
-407 INTNAFIKE
+407 SFIKD
-416 NSDINYFNS
+416 NLDISYFNNL
-425 IKNNFI
+425 KDNFI
-431 FEKRPGYLDK
+431 FEKRPGYLDPN
-441 SIDNLRSLKLKKTFN
+441 IDNLRSLKLEKTFS
-456 NPSANVKDAS
+456 NPSANVKNAG

-485 LALNQAA
+485 VALKEAT
-492 QNNKSTIVI
+492 QNNKSTIII

-528 EKFIIDFQKTCKTIK
+528 EKFILDFQQTCKSIK
-543 YAEKPFIAAPSGL
+543 YAEKPFISAPSGL

-602 LQTPEGKENSEFASM
+602 LQTPEGKKNSEFASM
-617 KVFDLIGYAVTSASP
+617 KVFDLIGYAITSSSP

-655 TTAIDLLKTI
+655 TTAINLINKI
-665 ENNYSRPNQPIFKL
+665 ENDYTKPDQPIFRL
-679 GGNSVRDKMYEKLE
+679 GGNSVKNKMFEKLE
-693 KLHREKKIMDHGL
+693 KLYSEKKIMEHGL

-718 GNTNINSDISE
+718 GNTNLNSDLTE

-737 EAFMKLIQMPKTQ
+737 EAFMRLIQMPKTQ
-750 ERIIHTLETGKPLVN
+750 ERIKHTLETGKPLVN

>member
-1 MLKLFSYSNFFLYKL
+1 
-16 DFTFQMN
+16 MN

-45 AGINVTLLDLPSK
+45 AGISVTLLDLPSN
-58 EGSRNQITENAKER
+58 EGSRNQITENAKDR
-72 IIKSKPPLLVEI
+72 ILKSRPPLLVEKT
-84 MKASL
+84 KAEF
-89 IKTGNIEDHF
+89 IKTGNIEDDF
-99 KEVSEADWIVEAV
+99 SVVSEADWVVEAV
-112 VERINIKHDI
+112 VERIDIKHSI
-122 YSKIQNVRK
+122 YSKIQDARK
-131 TSSIVSSNTS
+131 PSSIISSNTS

-146 VLSANMSDE
+146 VLSEKMSDD

-169 RYMSLLEIVTEP
+169 RYMALLEIVTEP
-181 INDIEKINSLKL
+181 INDTEKINFLKS
-193 FCDEQLGKG
+193 FCDQQLGKG

-223 VAMTEAFKK
+223 VAMTEAFKM
-232 NISIEEADAIF
+232 NISIEEADAVF

-272 FIKELPSEDP
+272 FIKELPIEDP
-282 FHEVAKEIPLVK
+282 FHEVAQEIPLVK
-294 KLIES
+294 KLIDT

-310 YRINKTDGKKILEAI
+310 YRMNKSDGKKILEAI
-325 NLDTGEYHPSKKINL
+325 NLETGEYSPSEKINL
-340 DLGDKINIKKLIE
+340 GLGDKIDIKKLIE
-353 RKDKYGEYAKS
+353 RDDKYGKYAKS

-396 WTVGPFEMLSN
+396 WTIGPFEMLSN
-407 INTNAFIKE
+407 IETNSFIQENT
-416 NSDINYFNS
+416 DINYFKT
-425 IKNNFI
+425 IQNNFK
-431 FEKRPGYLDK
+431 FEKRPGYLDPN
-441 SIDNLRSLKLKKTFN
+441 IDNLRSLKLKKTFHN
-456 NPSANVKDAS
+456 ASANVQDS
-466 SYQIVEFT
+466 SSFQIVEFT
-474 TKANALDTDSM
+474 TKANALSTDSM
-485 LALNQAA
+485 LALKEAA
-492 QNNKSTIVI
+492 QNNKNTIII

-528 EKFIIDFQKTCKTIK
+528 EKFIVDFQQTCKAIK
-543 YAEKPFIAAPSGL
+543 YADKPFIAAPSGL

-602 LQTPEGKENSEFASM
+602 LQTPEGKENSEYASM
-617 KVFDLIGYAVTSASP
+617 KVFDLIGYAITSSSP
-632 NEAKPNQFFL
+632 NEARPNQFFL
-642 NKDKV
+642 SKDKV

-655 TTAIDLLKTI
+655 TTAIELLNNI
-665 ENNYSRPNQPIFKL
+665 ESNYIKPSEPVFRL
-679 GGNSVRDKMYEKLE
+679 GGSSVKDKMFEKLE
-693 KLHREKKIMDHGL
+693 KLYSEKKIMDHSL

-718 GNTNINSDISE
+718 GNTNMNSDLTE

-737 EAFMKLIQMPKTQ
+737 EAFMRLIQMPKTQ
-750 ERIIHTLETGKPLVN
+750 ERIKHTLETGKPLVN

>member
-1 MLKLFSYSNFFLYKL
+1 
-16 DFTFQMN
+16 MN

-45 AGINVTLLDLPSK
+45 AGISVTLLDLPSN
-58 EGSRNQITENAKER
+58 EGSRNQITENAKDR
-72 IIKSKPPLLVEI
+72 ILKSRPPLLVEKT
-84 MKASL
+84 KAEF
-89 IKTGNIEDHF
+89 IKTGNIEDDF
-99 KEVSEADWIVEAV
+99 SVVSEADWVVEAV
-112 VERINIKHDI
+112 VERIDIKHSI
-122 YSKIQNVRK
+122 YSKIQDARK
-131 TSSIVSSNTS
+131 PSSIISSNTS

-146 VLSANMSDE
+146 VLSEKMSDD

-169 RYMSLLEIVTEP
+169 RYMALLEIVTEP
-181 INDIEKINSLKL
+181 INDTEKINFLKS
-193 FCDEQLGKG
+193 FCDQQLGKG

-223 VAMTEAFKK
+223 VAMTEAFKM
-232 NISIEEADAIF
+232 NISIEEADAVF

-272 FIKELPSEDP
+272 FIKELPIEDP
-282 FHEVAKEIPLVK
+282 FHEVAQEIPLVK
-294 KLIES
+294 KLIDT

-310 YRINKTDGKKILEAI
+310 YRMNKSDGKKILEAI
-325 NLDTGEYHPSKKINL
+325 NLETGEYSPSKKINL
-340 DLGDKINIKKLIE
+340 GLGDKIDIKKLIE
-353 RKDKYGEYAKS
+353 RDDKYGKYAKS

-396 WTVGPFEMLSN
+396 WTIGPFEMLSN
-407 INTNAFIKE
+407 IETNSFIQENT
-416 NSDINYFNS
+416 DINYFKT
-425 IKNNFI
+425 IQNNFK
-431 FEKRPGYLDK
+431 FEKRPGYLDPN
-441 SIDNLRSLKLKKTFN
+441 IDNLRSLKLEKTFHN
-456 NPSANVKDAS
+456 ASANVQDS
-466 SYQIVEFT
+466 SSFQIVEFT
-474 TKANALDTDSM
+474 TKANALSTDSM
-485 LALNQAA
+485 LALKEAA
-492 QNNKSTIVI
+492 QNNKNTIII

-528 EKFIIDFQKTCKTIK
+528 EKFIVDFQQTCKAIK
-543 YAEKPFIAAPSGL
+543 YADKPFIAAPSGL

-602 LQTPEGKENSEFASM
+602 LQTPEGKENSEYASM
-617 KVFDLIGYAVTSASP
+617 KVFDLIGYAITSSSP
-632 NEAKPNQFFL
+632 NEARPNQFFL
-642 NKDKV
+642 SKDKV

-655 TTAIDLLKTI
+655 TTAIELLNNI
-665 ENNYSRPNQPIFKL
+665 ESNYIKPSEPVFRL
-679 GGNSVRDKMYEKLE
+679 GGSSVKDKMFEKLE
-693 KLHREKKIMDHGL
+693 KLYSEKKIMDHSL

-718 GNTNINSDISE
+718 GNTNINSDLTE

-737 EAFMKLIQMPKTQ
+737 EAFMRLIQMPKTQ
-750 ERIIHTLETGKPLVN
+750 ERIKHTLETGKPLVN

>member
-1 MLKLFSYSNFFLYKL
+1 
-16 DFTFQMN
+16 
-23 IKKVVVI
+23 
-30 GSGTMGSGIAAQVAN
+30 MGSGIAAQVAN
-45 AGINVTLLDLPSK
+45 AGINVTLLDLPSN

-72 IIKSKPPLLVEI
+72 IIKSRPPLLVERE
-84 MKASL
+84 KSQL
-89 IKTGNIEDHF
+89 ITTGNIDDDF
-99 KEVSEADWIVEAV
+99 DEVKKADWVVEAV
-112 VERINIKHDI
+112 VERIDIKHEI
-122 YSKIQNVRK
+122 YSKIQAVRK
-131 TSSIVSSNTS
+131 PESIISSNTS

-146 VLSANMSDE
+146 ILSANMSDD

-169 RYMSLLEIVTEP
+169 RYMALLEIVTEP
-181 INDIEKINSLKL
+181 INDVEKINSLKT

-223 VAMTEAFKK
+223 VAMTEAFKMK
-232 NISIEEADAIF
+232 ISIEEADAIF

-272 FIKELPSEDP
+272 FIKELPKSDP
-282 FHEVAKEIPLVK
+282 FHQVAKEIPLVK
-294 KLIES
+294 KLIDT

-310 YRINKTDGKKILEAI
+310 YRINKANGKKILEAI
-325 NLDTGEYHPSKKINL
+325 NLETGEYHESKKINL
-340 DLGDKINIKKLIE
+340 GLGDKIDIKKLVSRDDI
-353 RKDKYGEYAKS
+353 YGKYAKE

-396 WTVGPFEMLSN
+396 WTVGPFEMLST
-407 INTNAFIKE
+407 IDSSSFIE
-416 NSDINYFNS
+416 DNLDIEYFKNL
-425 IKNNFI
+425 KNNFI
-431 FEKRPGYLDK
+431 FEKRPGYLDP
-441 SIDNLRSLKLKKTFN
+441 SIDNLRSLNLEKTFSN
-456 NPSANVKDAS
+456 SSANVKNAG

-474 TKANALDTDSM
+474 TKANALDTNSM
-485 LALNQAA
+485 LALKDAA
-492 QNNKSTIVI
+492 QNGKSTIVI

-528 EKFIIDFQKTCKTIK
+528 EKFIVDFQQTCKTIK
-543 YAEKPFIAAPSGL
+543 YADKPFIAAPSGL

-602 LQTPEGKENSEFASM
+602 LQTPEGKDNSDFASM
-617 KVFDLIGYAVTSASP
+617 KVFDLIGYAITSSSP

-642 NKDKV
+642 GKDKV

-655 TTAIDLLKTI
+655 NSAIDLINET
-665 ENNYSRPNQPIFKL
+665 ENDYIKPEQPKFRL
-679 GGNSVRDKMYEKLE
+679 SGNSVKDQMFVKLE
-693 KLHREKKIMDHGL
+693 KLYSEKKIMEHGL

-718 GNTNINSDISE
+718 GNTNSNNDLSE
-729 DDLYNLEL
+729 DDIYNLEL
-737 EAFMKLIQMPKTQ
+737 EAFMRLIQMPKTQ
-750 ERIIHTLETGKPLVN
+750 ERIKHTLETGKPLVN

>member
-1 MLKLFSYSNFFLYKL
+1 
-16 DFTFQMN
+16 MN

-30 GSGTMGSGIAAQVAN
+30 GSGTMGSGIAAQIAN
-45 AGINVTLLDLPSK
+45 ANIDVTLLDLPSK

-72 IIKSKPPLLVEI
+72 IKKSRPPLLVEKN
-84 MKASL
+84 KAEL
-89 IKTGNIEDHF
+89 IKVGNIEDDF
-99 KEVSEADWIVEAV
+99 NEVAEADWVVEAV
-112 VERINIKHDI
+112 VERIDIKHNI
-122 YSKIQNVRK
+122 YDKIQTTRK
-131 TSSIVSSNTS
+131 NNSIISSNTS

-146 VLSANMSDE
+146 ILSANMSDE

-169 RYMSLLEIVTEP
+169 RYMALLEIVTEEV
-181 INDIEKINSLKL
+181 NDIEKINLLKQ
-193 FCDEQLGKG
+193 FCDEKLGKG

-223 VAMTEAFKK
+223 VAMTEAFKMK
-232 NISIEEADAIF
+232 ISIEEADAVF

-272 FIKELPSEDP
+272 FIKELPKEDP
-282 FHEVAKEIPLVK
+282 FHEVAQEIPLVT
-294 KLIES
+294 KLIET

-310 YRINKTDGKKILEAI
+310 YRMNKSDGKKILEAI
-325 NLDTGEYHPSKKINL
+325 NLETGEYHPSQKINL
-340 DLGDKINIKKLIE
+340 GMGDKIDINKLIQ

-374 FLIPDVSSKYID
+374 YLIPDVSSKYID

-407 INTNAFIKE
+407 IDTKNFIDQNT
-416 NSDINYFNS
+416 DINFFKDLKGVFEFN
-425 IKNNFI
+425 
-431 FEKRPGYLDK
+431 KRPGYLDS
-441 SIDNLRSLKLKKTFN
+441 SIDNLRSLNLQKTFE
-456 NPSANVKDAS
+456 NPSANVKNAA
-466 SYQIVEFT
+466 SYQVVEFT

-485 LALNQAA
+485 LALKEAA

-501 NEAMQ
+501 NDAMQ

-514 YVMDFAKNNEWSKI
+514 YVMEFAKNNEWSKI
-528 EKFIIDFQKTCKTIK
+528 EKFIIDFQQTCKTIK
-543 YAEKPFIAAPSGL
+543 YADKPFIAAPSGL

-570 SVSHTNVVLGL
+570 NVAHTNVVLGL

-602 LQTPEGKENSEFASM
+602 LQTPEGKENSEHASM
-617 KVFDLIGYAVTSASP
+617 KVFDLIGYAITATSP
-632 NEAKPNQFFL
+632 NEALPNQFIL
-642 NKDKV
+642 EKDKV

-655 TTAIDLLKTI
+655 STAIDLLNNI
-665 ENNYSRPNQPIFKL
+665 EGGYEKPSQPKFNL
-679 GGNSVRDKMYEKLE
+679 GGSAVRDKMFEKLE
-693 KLHREKKIMDHGL
+693 ALYNENKILDHGL

-718 GNTNINSDISE
+718 GNTNIDNELSE

-737 EAFMKLIQMPKTQ
+737 EAFMRLIQMPKTQ
-750 ERIIHTLETGKPLVN
+750 ERIKHTLETGKPLVN

>member
-1 MLKLFSYSNFFLYKL
+1 
-16 DFTFQMN
+16 MN

-45 AGINVTLLDLPSK
+45 AGISVTLLDLPSN
-58 EGSRNQITENAKER
+58 EGSRNQITEKAKER
-72 IIKSKPPLLVEI
+72 IIKSRPPLLVEKT
-84 MKASL
+84 KAEH
-89 IKTGNIEDHF
+89 IETGNIEDNF
-99 KEVSEADWIVEAV
+99 SAVSEADWVVEAV
-112 VERINIKHDI
+112 VERIDIKHSI
-122 YSKIQNVRK
+122 YSKIQDARK
-131 TSSIVSSNTS
+131 PSSIISSNTS

-146 VLSANMSDE
+146 VLSANMSED

-169 RYMSLLEIVTEP
+169 RYMALLEIVTEP
-181 INDIEKINSLKL
+181 INDTEKINFLKS

-223 VAMTEAFKK
+223 VAMTEAFKM
-232 NISIEEADAIF
+232 NISIEEADAVF

-272 FIKELPSEDP
+272 FIKELPIEDP
-282 FHEVAKEIPLVK
+282 FHEVAQEIPLVK
-294 KLIES
+294 KLIDT

-310 YRINKTDGKKILEAI
+310 YRMNKSDGKKILEAI
-325 NLDTGEYHPSKKINL
+325 NLETGEYSPSKKINL
-340 DLGDKINIKKLIE
+340 GLGDKIDIKKLIE
-353 RKDKYGEYAKS
+353 RDDKYGKYAKS

-396 WTVGPFEMLSN
+396 WTIGPFEMLSN
-407 INTNAFIKE
+407 IETNSFIQENT
-416 NSDINYFNS
+416 DINYFET
-425 IKNNFI
+425 IQNNFK
-431 FEKRPGYLDK
+431 FEKRPGYLDPN
-441 SIDNLRSLKLKKTFN
+441 IDNLRSLKLDKTFHN
-456 NPSANVKDAS
+456 ASANVQDS
-466 SYQIVEFT
+466 SSFQIVEFT
-474 TKANALDTDSM
+474 TKANALSTDSM
-485 LALNQAA
+485 LALKEAA
-492 QNNKSTIVI
+492 QNNKSTIII

-528 EKFIIDFQKTCKTIK
+528 EKFIVDFQQTCKAIK
-543 YAEKPFIAAPSGL
+543 YADKPFIAAPSGL

-593 GCKEMLWRW
+593 GCKEMLRRW
-602 LQTPEGKENSEFASM
+602 LQTPEGKENSEYASM
-617 KVFDLIGYAVTSASP
+617 KVFDLIGYAITSSSP

-642 NKDKV
+642 SKDKV

-655 TTAIDLLKTI
+655 TTAIELLNNI
-665 ENNYSRPNQPIFKL
+665 ESNYIKPSEPVFRL
-679 GGNSVRDKMYEKLE
+679 GGSSVKDKMFEKLE
-693 KLHREKKIMDHGL
+693 KLYSEKKIMDHSL

-718 GNTNINSDISE
+718 GDTNMNSDLTE

-737 EAFMKLIQMPKTQ
+737 EAFMRLIQMPKTQ
-750 ERIIHTLETGKPLVN
+750 ERIKHTLETGKPLVN

>member
-1 MLKLFSYSNFFLYKL
+1 
-16 DFTFQMN
+16 MN

-45 AGINVTLLDLPSK
+45 AGISVTLLDLPSN
-58 EGSRNQITENAKER
+58 EGSRNQITEKAKER
-72 IIKSKPPLLVEI
+72 IIKSRPPLLVEKT
-84 MKASL
+84 KAEH
-89 IKTGNIEDHF
+89 IEIGNIEDDF
-99 KEVSEADWIVEAV
+99 SAVSEADWVVEAV
-112 VERINIKHDI
+112 VERIDIKHSI
-122 YSKIQNVRK
+122 YSKIQDARK
-131 TSSIVSSNTS
+131 PSSIISSNTS

-146 VLSANMSDE
+146 VLSANMSED

-169 RYMSLLEIVTEP
+169 RYMALLEIVTEP
-181 INDIEKINSLKL
+181 INDTEKINFLKS

-223 VAMTEAFKK
+223 VAMTEAFKM
-232 NISIEEADAIF
+232 NISIEEADAVF

-272 FIKELPSEDP
+272 FIKELPIEDP
-282 FHEVAKEIPLVK
+282 FHEVAQEIPLVK
-294 KLIES
+294 KLIDT

-310 YRINKTDGKKILEAI
+310 YRMNKSDGKKILEAI
-325 NLDTGEYHPSKKINL
+325 NLETGEYSPSKKINL
-340 DLGDKINIKKLIE
+340 GLGDKIDIKKLIE
-353 RKDKYGEYAKS
+353 RDDKYGKYAKS

-396 WTVGPFEMLSN
+396 WTIGPFEMLSN
-407 INTNAFIKE
+407 IETNSFIQENT
-416 NSDINYFNS
+416 DINYFET
-425 IKNNFI
+425 IQNNFK
-431 FEKRPGYLDK
+431 FEKRPGYLDPN
-441 SIDNLRSLKLKKTFN
+441 IDNLRSLKLEKTFHN
-456 NPSANVKDAS
+456 ASANVQDS
-466 SYQIVEFT
+466 SSFQIVEFT
-474 TKANALDTDSM
+474 TKANALSTDSM
-485 LALNQAA
+485 LALKEAA
-492 QNNKSTIVI
+492 QNNKSTIII

-528 EKFIIDFQKTCKTIK
+528 EKFIVDFQQTCKAIK
-543 YAEKPFIAAPSGL
+543 YADKPFIAAPSGL

-602 LQTPEGKENSEFASM
+602 LQTPEGKENSEYASM
-617 KVFDLIGYAVTSASP
+617 KVFDLIGYAITSSSP

-642 NKDKV
+642 SKDKV

-655 TTAIDLLKTI
+655 TTAIELLNNI
-665 ENNYSRPNQPIFKL
+665 ESNYIKPSEPVFRL
-679 GGNSVRDKMYEKLE
+679 GGSSVKDKMFEKLE
-693 KLHREKKIMDHGL
+693 KLYSEKKIMDHSL

-718 GNTNINSDISE
+718 GDTNMNSDLTE

-737 EAFMKLIQMPKTQ
+737 EAFMRLIQMPKTQ
-750 ERIIHTLETGKPLVN
+750 ERIKHTLETGKPLVN

>member
-1 MLKLFSYSNFFLYKL
+1 
-16 DFTFQMN
+16 
-23 IKKVVVI
+23 
-30 GSGTMGSGIAAQVAN
+30 MGSGIAAQVAN
-45 AGINVTLLDLPSK
+45 AGVSVTLLDLPSK
-58 EGSRNQITENAKER
+58 EGSRNQITDNAIER
-72 IIKSKPPLLVEI
+72 ILKSRPPLLVEKNKI
-84 MKASL
+84 NL
-89 IKTGNIEDHF
+89 INPGNIEDNF
-99 KEVSEADWIVEAV
+99 DELKNADWIVEAV
-112 VERINIKHDI
+112 VERIDIKHNI
-122 YSKIQNVRK
+122 YSKIQAIRK
-131 TSSIVSSNTS
+131 SESIISSNTS

-146 VLSANMSDE
+146 ILSENMSDD

-169 RYMSLLEIVTEP
+169 RYMALLEIVTEP
-181 INDIEKINSLKL
+181 INDIEKINSLKA

-223 VAMTEAFKK
+223 VAMTEAFKMK
-232 NISIEEADAIF
+232 ISIEEADAIF

-272 FIKELPSEDP
+272 FIKELPETDP
-282 FHEVAKEIPLVK
+282 FHEVAQEVPLVK
-294 KLIES
+294 KLIDT

-310 YRINKTDGKKILEAI
+310 YRMNKVDGKKILEAI
-325 NLDTGEYHPSKKINL
+325 NLETGEYHKSKKINL
-340 DLGDKINIKKLIE
+340 GLGDKIDIKKLIE
-353 RKDKYGEYAKS
+353 KDDIYGKYAKA

-374 FLIPDVSSKYID
+374 FLIPDVSSRYID

-396 WTVGPFEMLSN
+396 WTVGPFEMLSTIDAN
-407 INTNAFIKE
+407 KFVKE
-416 NSDINYFNS
+416 NSDINFFKNLN
-425 IKNNFI
+425 NNFT
-431 FEKRPGYLDK
+431 FKKRPGYLDPT
-441 SIDNLRSLKLKKTFN
+441 IDNLRSLNLEKIFS
-456 NPSANVKDAS
+456 NPSANLKNLK

-485 LALNQAA
+485 LVLKEAA

-528 EKFIIDFQKTCKTIK
+528 EKFITDFQQTCKIIK
-543 YAEKPFIAAPSGL
+543 YAEKPFVAAPSGL

-602 LQTPEGKENSEFASM
+602 LQTPEGRKSSEFASM
-617 KVFDLIGYAVTSASP
+617 KVFDLIGYAITSSSP

-655 TTAIDLLKTI
+655 RTAMNLINNI
-665 ENNYSRPNQPIFKL
+665 ENSYTKPPQPTFRL
-679 GGNSVRDKMYEKLE
+679 GGSVVKDKMFEKLE
-693 KLHREKKIMDHGL
+693 KLYNEKKIMDHGL
-706 EVGKQIAFVLSG
+706 EVGKEIAFVLSG
-718 GNTNINSDISE
+718 GDTNINSDLSE

-737 EAFMKLIQMPKTQ
+737 EAFMRLIQMPKTQ
-750 ERIIHTLETGKPLVN
+750 ERIKYTLETGKPLVN

>member
-1 MLKLFSYSNFFLYKL
+1 
-16 DFTFQMN
+16 MN

-45 AGINVTLLDLPSK
+45 AGISVTLLDLPSN
-58 EGSRNQITENAKER
+58 EGSRNQITEKAKER
-72 IIKSKPPLLVEI
+72 IIKSRPPLLVEKT
-84 MKASL
+84 KAEH
-89 IKTGNIEDHF
+89 IETGNIEDNF
-99 KEVSEADWIVEAV
+99 SAVSEADWVVEAV
-112 VERINIKHDI
+112 VERIDIKHSI
-122 YSKIQNVRK
+122 YSKIQDARK
-131 TSSIVSSNTS
+131 PSSIISSNTS

-146 VLSANMSDE
+146 VLSANMSED

-169 RYMSLLEIVTEP
+169 RYMALLEIVTEP
-181 INDIEKINSLKL
+181 INDTEKINFLKS

-223 VAMTEAFKK
+223 VAMTEAFKM
-232 NISIEEADAIF
+232 NISIEEADAVF

-272 FIKELPSEDP
+272 FIKELPIEDP
-282 FHEVAKEIPLVK
+282 FHEVAQEIPLVK
-294 KLIES
+294 KLIDT

-310 YRINKTDGKKILEAI
+310 YRMNKSDGKKTLEAI
-325 NLDTGEYHPSKKINL
+325 NLETGEYSPSKKINL
-340 DLGDKINIKKLIE
+340 GLGDKIDIKKLIE
-353 RKDKYGEYAKS
+353 RDDKYGKYAKS

-396 WTVGPFEMLSN
+396 WTIGPFEMLSN
-407 INTNAFIKE
+407 IETNSFIQENT
-416 NSDINYFNS
+416 DINYFET
-425 IKNNFI
+425 IQNNFK
-431 FEKRPGYLDK
+431 FEKRPGYLDPN
-441 SIDNLRSLKLKKTFN
+441 IDNLRSLKLDKTFHN
-456 NPSANVKDAS
+456 ASANVQDS
-466 SYQIVEFT
+466 SSFQIVEFT
-474 TKANALDTDSM
+474 TKANALSTDSL
-485 LALNQAA
+485 LALKEAA
-492 QNNKSTIVI
+492 QNNKSTIII

-528 EKFIIDFQKTCKTIK
+528 EKFILDFQQTCKAIK
-543 YAEKPFIAAPSGL
+543 YADKPFIAAPSGL

-602 LQTPEGKENSEFASM
+602 LQTPEGKENSEYASM
-617 KVFDLIGYAVTSASP
+617 KVFDLIGYAITSSSP

-655 TTAIDLLKTI
+655 TTAIELLNNI
-665 ENNYSRPNQPIFKL
+665 ESSYIKPSEPTFRL
-679 GGNSVRDKMYEKLE
+679 GGSSVKDKMFEKLE
-693 KLHREKKIMDHGL
+693 KLYSEKKIMDHSL

-718 GNTNINSDISE
+718 GDTNMNSDLTE

-737 EAFMKLIQMPKTQ
+737 EAFMRLIQMSKTQ
-750 ERIIHTLETGKPLVN
+750 ERIKHTLETGKPLVN

>member
-1 MLKLFSYSNFFLYKL
+1 MFLEEILKIN
-16 DFTFQMN
+16 
-23 IKKVVVI
+23 KVVVI

-45 AGINVTLLDLPSK
+45 AGVEVILLDLPSS
-58 EGSRNQITENAKER
+58 EGSRNEITLKAKEK
-72 IIKSKPPLLVEI
+72 ILKSRPPLLVEKNKI
-84 MKASL
+84 DL
-89 IKTGNIEDHF
+89 IIPGNIEDDF
-99 KEVSEADWIVEAV
+99 NMVGEADWVVEAV
-112 VERINIKHDI
+112 VERIDIKHNI
-122 YSKIQNVRK
+122 YSKIQDVRK
-131 TSSIVSSNTS
+131 DSSIISSNTS

-146 VLSANMSDE
+146 ILSAKMSEE

-169 RYMSLLEIVTEP
+169 RYMALLEIVTEP
-181 INDIEKINSLKL
+181 INDIKKINSLKS
-193 FCDEQLGKG
+193 FCDEKLGKG

-223 VAMTEAFKK
+223 VAMTEAFKMK
-232 NISIEEADAIF
+232 ISIEEADAVF

-272 FIKELPSEDP
+272 FIKELPSQDP
-282 FHEVAKEIPLVK
+282 FHEVAQEIPLVK
-294 KLIES
+294 KLIDI

-310 YRINKTDGKKILEAI
+310 YRMNKVDGKKILEAI
-325 NLDTGEYHPSKKINL
+325 SLETGKYSPVKKINL
-340 DLGDKINIKKLIE
+340 GLGDKVNINKLIE
-353 RKDKYGEYAKS
+353 REDKYGQYAKS
-364 ILTKVIRYAA
+364 ILTKVLRYAA
-374 FLIPDVSSKYID
+374 FLIPEVTSKYID

-396 WTVGPFEMLSN
+396 WTIGPFEMLSN
-407 INTNAFIKE
+407 IDSNSFIQE
-416 NSDINYFNS
+416 NSDINYFKTIDNGF
-425 IKNNFI
+425 K
-431 FEKRPGYLDK
+431 FEKRPGYLDS
-441 SIDNLRSLKLKKTFN
+441 SIDSLRSLNLKKTYSN
-456 NPSANVKDAS
+456 SSANIKNLS

-485 LALNQAA
+485 LTLKKAA
-492 QNNKSTIVI
+492 ENNKSTIVI

-514 YVMDFAKNNEWSKI
+514 YVMEFAKNNEWSKI
-528 EKFIIDFQKTCKTIK
+528 EKFIIDFQQTCKIIK
-543 YAEKPFIAAPSGL
+543 YADKPFIAAPSGL

-570 SVSHTNVVLGL
+570 TVSHANVVLGL

-617 KVFDLIGYAVTSASP
+617 KVFDLIGYAITSNSP
-632 NEAKPNQFFL
+632 NEARPNKFFL
-642 NKDKV
+642 NKDKI

-655 TTAIDLLKTI
+655 ATSFDLLNTI
-665 ENNYSRPNQPIFKL
+665 ESEYTKSEQPSFRL
-679 GGNSVRDKMYEKLE
+679 GGSVVRDKMFEKLE
-693 KLHREKKIMDHGL
+693 KLYSDKKIMEHGL

-718 GNTNINSDISE
+718 GNTNLNTDLSE

-737 EAFMKLIQMPKTQ
+737 EAFMRLIQMPKTQ
-750 ERIIHTLETGKPLVN
+750 ERIKHTLETGKPLVN

>member
-1 MLKLFSYSNFFLYKL
+1 MKF
-16 DFTFQMN
+16 
-23 IKKVVVI
+23 KKVVVI

-45 AGINVTLLDLPSK
+45 AGINVTLLDLPSN

-72 IIKSKPPLLVEI
+72 IIKSRPPLLVERE
-84 MKASL
+84 KSQL
-89 IKTGNIEDHF
+89 ITTGNIDDDF
-99 KEVSEADWIVEAV
+99 DEVKKADWVVEAV
-112 VERINIKHDI
+112 VERIDIKHEI
-122 YSKIQNVRK
+122 YSKIQTVRK
-131 TSSIVSSNTS
+131 PESIISSNTS

-146 VLSANMSDE
+146 ILSANMSDD

-169 RYMSLLEIVTEP
+169 RYMALLEIVTEP
-181 INDIEKINSLKL
+181 INDVEKINSLKA

-223 VAMTEAFKK
+223 VAMTEAFKMK
-232 NISIEEADAIF
+232 ISIEEADAIF

-272 FIKELPSEDP
+272 FIKELPKSDP
-282 FHEVAKEIPLVK
+282 FHQVAKEIPLVK
-294 KLIES
+294 KLIDT

-310 YRINKTDGKKILEAI
+310 YRINKANGKKILEAI
-325 NLDTGEYHPSKKINL
+325 NLETGEYHESKKINL
-340 DLGDKINIKKLIE
+340 GLGDKIDIKKLVSRDDI
-353 RKDKYGEYAKS
+353 YGKYAKE

-396 WTVGPFEMLSN
+396 WTVGPFEMLST
-407 INTNAFIKE
+407 IDSSSFIE
-416 NSDINYFNS
+416 DNLDIEYFKNL
-425 IKNNFI
+425 KNNFI
-431 FEKRPGYLDK
+431 FEKRPGYLDP
-441 SIDNLRSLKLKKTFN
+441 SIDNLRSLNLEKSFSN
-456 NPSANVKDAS
+456 SSANVKNAG

-474 TKANALDTDSM
+474 TKANALDTNSM
-485 LALNQAA
+485 LALKDAA
-492 QNNKSTIVI
+492 QNGKSTIVI

-528 EKFIIDFQKTCKTIK
+528 EKFIVDFQQTCKTIK
-543 YAEKPFIAAPSGL
+543 YADKPFIAAPSGL

-602 LQTPEGKENSEFASM
+602 LQTPEGKENSDFASM
-617 KVFDLIGYAVTSASP
+617 KVFDLIGYAITSSSP

-642 NKDKV
+642 GKDKV

-655 TTAIDLLKTI
+655 NSAIDLINET
-665 ENNYSRPNQPIFKL
+665 ENDYIKPEQPKFRL
-679 GGNSVRDKMYEKLE
+679 SGNSVKDQMFVKLE
-693 KLHREKKIMDHGL
+693 KLYSEKKIMEHGL

-718 GNTNINSDISE
+718 GNTNSNNDLSE
-729 DDLYNLEL
+729 DDIYNLEL
-737 EAFMKLIQMPKTQ
+737 EAFMRLIQMPKTQ
-750 ERIIHTLETGKPLVN
+750 ERIKHTLETGKPLVN

>member
-1 MLKLFSYSNFFLYKL
+1 
-16 DFTFQMN
+16 
-23 IKKVVVI
+23 
-30 GSGTMGSGIAAQVAN
+30 MGSGIAAQVAN
-45 AGINVTLLDLPSK
+45 AGISVTLLDLPSN
-58 EGSRNQITENAKER
+58 EGSRNQITEKAKER
-72 IIKSKPPLLVEI
+72 IIKSRPPLLVEKT
-84 MKASL
+84 KAEH
-89 IKTGNIEDHF
+89 IETGNIEDDF
-99 KEVSEADWIVEAV
+99 SVVSEADWVVEAV
-112 VERINIKHDI
+112 VERIDIKHSI
-122 YSKIQNVRK
+122 YSKIQDARK
-131 TSSIVSSNTS
+131 PSSIISSNTS

-146 VLSANMSDE
+146 VLSANMSED

-169 RYMSLLEIVTEP
+169 RYMALLEIVTEP
-181 INDIEKINSLKL
+181 INDTEKINFLKS

-223 VAMTEAFKK
+223 VAMTEAFKM
-232 NISIEEADAIF
+232 NISIEEADAVF

-272 FIKELPSEDP
+272 FIKELPIEDP
-282 FHEVAKEIPLVK
+282 FHEVAQEIPLVK
-294 KLIES
+294 KLIDT

-310 YRINKTDGKKILEAI
+310 YRMNKSDGKKILEAI
-325 NLDTGEYHPSKKINL
+325 NLETGEYSPSKKINL
-340 DLGDKINIKKLIE
+340 GLGDKIDIKKLIE
-353 RKDKYGEYAKS
+353 RDDKYGKYAKS

-396 WTVGPFEMLSN
+396 WTIGPFEMLSN
-407 INTNAFIKE
+407 IETNSFIQENT
-416 NSDINYFNS
+416 DINYFET
-425 IKNNFI
+425 IQNNFK
-431 FEKRPGYLDK
+431 FEKRPGYLDPN
-441 SIDNLRSLKLKKTFN
+441 IDNLRSLKLEKTFHN
-456 NPSANVKDAS
+456 ASANVQDS
-466 SYQIVEFT
+466 SSFQIVEFT
-474 TKANALDTDSM
+474 TKANALSTDSM
-485 LALNQAA
+485 LALKEAA
-492 QNNKSTIVI
+492 QNNKSTIII

-528 EKFIIDFQKTCKTIK
+528 EKFIVDFQQTCKAIK
-543 YAEKPFIAAPSGL
+543 YADKPFIAAPSGL

-602 LQTPEGKENSEFASM
+602 LQTPEGKENSEYASM
-617 KVFDLIGYAVTSASP
+617 KVFDLIGYAITSSSP

-642 NKDKV
+642 SKDKV

-655 TTAIDLLKTI
+655 TTAIELLNNI
-665 ENNYSRPNQPIFKL
+665 ESNYIKPSEPVFRL
-679 GGNSVRDKMYEKLE
+679 GGSSVKDKMFEKLE
-693 KLHREKKIMDHGL
+693 KLYSEKKIMDHSL

-718 GNTNINSDISE
+718 GDTNMNSDLTE

-737 EAFMKLIQMPKTQ
+737 EAFMRLIQMPKTQ
-750 ERIIHTLETGKPLVN
+750 ERIKHTLETGKPLVN

>member
-1 MLKLFSYSNFFLYKL
+1 MKF
-16 DFTFQMN
+16 
-23 IKKVVVI
+23 KKVVVI

-45 AGINVTLLDLPSK
+45 AGINVTLLDLPSN

-72 IIKSKPPLLVEI
+72 IIKSRPPLLVERE
-84 MKASL
+84 KSQL
-89 IKTGNIEDHF
+89 ITTGNIDDDF
-99 KEVSEADWIVEAV
+99 DEVKKADWVVEAV
-112 VERINIKHDI
+112 VERIDIKHEI
-122 YSKIQNVRK
+122 YSKIQAVRK
-131 TSSIVSSNTS
+131 PESIISSNTS

-146 VLSANMSDE
+146 ILSANMSDD

-169 RYMSLLEIVTEP
+169 RYMALLEIVTEP
-181 INDIEKINSLKL
+181 INDVEKINSLKA

-223 VAMTEAFKK
+223 VAMTEAFKMK
-232 NISIEEADAIF
+232 ISIEEADAIF

-272 FIKELPSEDP
+272 FIKELPKSDP
-282 FHEVAKEIPLVK
+282 FHQVAKEIPLVK
-294 KLIES
+294 KLIDT

-310 YRINKTDGKKILEAI
+310 YRINKANGKKILEAI
-325 NLDTGEYHPSKKINL
+325 NLETGEYHESKKINL
-340 DLGDKINIKKLIE
+340 GLGDKIDIKKLVSRDDI
-353 RKDKYGEYAKS
+353 YGKYAKE

-396 WTVGPFEMLSN
+396 WTVGPFEMLST
-407 INTNAFIKE
+407 IDSSSFIE
-416 NSDINYFNS
+416 DNLDIEYFKNL
-425 IKNNFI
+425 KNNFI
-431 FEKRPGYLDK
+431 FEKRPGYLDP
-441 SIDNLRSLKLKKTFN
+441 SIDNLRSLNLEKSFSN
-456 NPSANVKDAS
+456 SSANVKNAG

-474 TKANALDTDSM
+474 TKANALDTNSM
-485 LALNQAA
+485 LALKDAA
-492 QNNKSTIVI
+492 QNGKSTIVI

-528 EKFIIDFQKTCKTIK
+528 EKFIVDFQQTCKTIK
-543 YAEKPFIAAPSGL
+543 YADKPFIAAPSGL

-602 LQTPEGKENSEFASM
+602 LQTPEGKDNSDFASM
-617 KVFDLIGYAVTSASP
+617 KVFDLIGYAITSSSP

-642 NKDKV
+642 GKDKV

-655 TTAIDLLKTI
+655 NSAIDLINET
-665 ENNYSRPNQPIFKL
+665 ENDYIKPEQPKFRL
-679 GGNSVRDKMYEKLE
+679 GGNSVKDQMFVKLE
-693 KLHREKKIMDHGL
+693 KLYSEKKIMEHGL

-718 GNTNINSDISE
+718 GNTNSNNDLSE
-729 DDLYNLEL
+729 DDIYNLEL
-737 EAFMKLIQMPKTQ
+737 EAFMRLIQMPKTQ
-750 ERIIHTLETGKPLVN
+750 ERIKHTLETGKPLVN

>member
-1 MLKLFSYSNFFLYKL
+1 
-16 DFTFQMN
+16 
-23 IKKVVVI
+23 
-30 GSGTMGSGIAAQVAN
+30 MGSGIAAQVAN
-45 AGINVTLLDLPSK
+45 AGVKVILLDLPSK

-72 IIKSKPPLLVEI
+72 IIKSSPPLLVEKE
-84 MKASL
+84 KANL
-89 IKTGNIEDHF
+89 ITIGNIDDDF
-99 KEVSEADWIVEAV
+99 KEVEQADWVVEAV
-112 VERINIKHDI
+112 VERIDIKHSI
-122 YSKIQNVRK
+122 YSKIQAVRK
-131 TSSIVSSNTS
+131 PESIISSNTS

-146 VLSANMSDE
+146 ILSSNMSDD

-169 RYMSLLEIVTEP
+169 RYMALLEIVTEP
-181 INDIEKINSLKL
+181 INDIKKINSLKT
-193 FCDEQLGKG
+193 FCDEKLGKG

-223 VAMTEAFKK
+223 VAMTEAFKMK
-232 NISIEEADAIF
+232 ISIEEADAIF

-272 FIKELPSEDP
+272 FIRELPKSDP
-282 FHEVAKEIPLVK
+282 FHEVAQEIPLVK
-294 KLIES
+294 QLIDT

-310 YRINKTDGKKILEAI
+310 YRMNKADGKKILEAI
-325 NLDTGEYHPSKKINL
+325 NLETGEYHQSKKINL
-340 DLGDKINIKKLIE
+340 KLGDKIDIKKIIE
-353 RKDKYGEYAKS
+353 RDDIYGKYAKA

-396 WTVGPFEMLSN
+396 WTLGPFEMLST
-407 INTNAFIKE
+407 IDTNNFIKD
-416 NSDINYFNS
+416 NLDIKYFNNL
-425 IKNNFI
+425 KNNFI
-431 FEKRPGYLDK
+431 FEKRPGYLDP
-441 SIDNLRSLKLKKTFN
+441 SIDNLRSLKLKKTFSN
-456 NPSANVKDAS
+456 SSANVKNAG

-474 TKANALDTDSM
+474 TKANALDTNSM
-485 LALNQAA
+485 LALKEAA

-528 EKFIIDFQKTCKTIK
+528 EKFIVDFQQTCKTIK

-617 KVFDLIGYAVTSASP
+617 KVFDLIGYAVTSTSP

-655 TTAIDLLKTI
+655 TTAINLINKI
-665 ENNYSRPNQPIFKL
+665 ENDYTKPDQPIFRL
-679 GGNSVRDKMYEKLE
+679 SGNSVKDQMFEKLE
-693 KLHREKKIMDHGL
+693 KLYIEKKVMDHGL

-718 GNTNINSDISE
+718 GNTNLNSDLSE

-737 EAFMKLIQMPKTQ
+737 ESFMRLIQMPKTQ
-750 ERIIHTLETGKPLVN
+750 ERIKHTLETGKPLVN

>member
-1 MLKLFSYSNFFLYKL
+1 
-16 DFTFQMN
+16 MN

-45 AGINVTLLDLPSK
+45 AGISVTLLDLPSN
-58 EGSRNQITENAKER
+58 EGSRNQITEKAKER
-72 IIKSKPPLLVEI
+72 IIKSRPPLLVEKT
-84 MKASL
+84 KAEH
-89 IKTGNIEDHF
+89 IETGNIEDNF
-99 KEVSEADWIVEAV
+99 SAVSEADWVVEAV
-112 VERINIKHDI
+112 VERIDIKHSI
-122 YSKIQNVRK
+122 YSKIQDARK
-131 TSSIVSSNTS
+131 PSSIISSNTS

-146 VLSANMSDE
+146 VLSANMSED

-169 RYMSLLEIVTEP
+169 RYMALLEIVTEP
-181 INDIEKINSLKL
+181 INDTEKINFLKS

-223 VAMTEAFKK
+223 VAMTEAFKM
-232 NISIEEADAIF
+232 NISIEEADAVF

-272 FIKELPSEDP
+272 FIKELPIEDP
-282 FHEVAKEIPLVK
+282 FHEVAQEIPLVK
-294 KLIES
+294 KLIDT

-310 YRINKTDGKKILEAI
+310 YRMNKSDGKKILEAI
-325 NLDTGEYHPSKKINL
+325 NLETGEYSPSKKINL
-340 DLGDKINIKKLIE
+340 GLGDKIDIKKLIE
-353 RKDKYGEYAKS
+353 RDDKYGKYAKS

-396 WTVGPFEMLSN
+396 WTIGPFEMLSN
-407 INTNAFIKE
+407 IETNSFIQENT
-416 NSDINYFNS
+416 DINYFET
-425 IKNNFI
+425 IQNNFK
-431 FEKRPGYLDK
+431 FEKRPGYLDPN
-441 SIDNLRSLKLKKTFN
+441 IDNLRSLKLEKTFHN
-456 NPSANVKDAS
+456 ASANVQDS
-466 SYQIVEFT
+466 SSFQIVEFT
-474 TKANALDTDSM
+474 TKANALSTDSM
-485 LALNQAA
+485 LALKEAA
-492 QNNKSTIVI
+492 QNNKSTIII

-528 EKFIIDFQKTCKTIK
+528 EKFIVDFQQTCKAIK
-543 YAEKPFIAAPSGL
+543 YADKPFIAAPSGL

-602 LQTPEGKENSEFASM
+602 LQTPEGKENSEYASM
-617 KVFDLIGYAVTSASP
+617 KVFDLIGYAITSSSP

-642 NKDKV
+642 SKDKV

-655 TTAIDLLKTI
+655 TTAIELLNNI
-665 ENNYSRPNQPIFKL
+665 ESNYIKPSEPIFRL
-679 GGNSVRDKMYEKLE
+679 GGSSVKDKMFEKLE
-693 KLHREKKIMDHGL
+693 KLYSEKKIMDHSL

-718 GNTNINSDISE
+718 GDTNMNSDLTE

-737 EAFMKLIQMPKTQ
+737 EAFMRLIQMPKTQ
-750 ERIIHTLETGKPLVN
+750 ERIKHTLETGKPLVN

>member
-1 MLKLFSYSNFFLYKL
+1 
-16 DFTFQMN
+16 
-23 IKKVVVI
+23 
-30 GSGTMGSGIAAQVAN
+30 MGSGIAAQVAN
-45 AGINVTLLDLPSK
+45 AGINVTLLDLPSN

-72 IIKSKPPLLVEI
+72 IIKSRPPLLVERE
-84 MKASL
+84 KSQL
-89 IKTGNIEDHF
+89 ITTGNIDDDF
-99 KEVSEADWIVEAV
+99 DEVKKADWVVEAV
-112 VERINIKHDI
+112 VERIDIKHEI
-122 YSKIQNVRK
+122 YSKIQAVRK
-131 TSSIVSSNTS
+131 PESIISSNTS

-146 VLSANMSDE
+146 ILSANMSDD

-169 RYMSLLEIVTEP
+169 RYMALLEIVTEP
-181 INDIEKINSLKL
+181 INDVEKINSLKA

-223 VAMTEAFKK
+223 VAMTEAFKMK
-232 NISIEEADAIF
+232 ISIEEADAIF

-272 FIKELPSEDP
+272 FIKELPKSDP
-282 FHEVAKEIPLVK
+282 FHQVAKEIPLVK
-294 KLIES
+294 KLIDT

-310 YRINKTDGKKILEAI
+310 YRINKADGKKILEAI
-325 NLDTGEYHPSKKINL
+325 NLETGEYHESKKINL
-340 DLGDKINIKKLIE
+340 GLGDKIDIKKLVSRDDI
-353 RKDKYGEYAKS
+353 YGKYAKE

-396 WTVGPFEMLSN
+396 WTVGPFEMLST
-407 INTNAFIKE
+407 IDSSSFIE
-416 NSDINYFNS
+416 DNLDIEYFKNL
-425 IKNNFI
+425 KNNFI
-431 FEKRPGYLDK
+431 FEKRPGYLDP
-441 SIDNLRSLKLKKTFN
+441 SIDNLRSLNLEKSFSN
-456 NPSANVKDAS
+456 SSANVKNAG

-474 TKANALDTDSM
+474 TKANALDTNSM
-485 LALNQAA
+485 LALKDAA
-492 QNNKSTIVI
+492 QNGKSTIVI

-528 EKFIIDFQKTCKTIK
+528 EKFIVDFQQTCKTIK
-543 YAEKPFIAAPSGL
+543 YADKPFIAAPSGL

-602 LQTPEGKENSEFASM
+602 LQTPEGKDNSDFASM
-617 KVFDLIGYAVTSASP
+617 KVFDLIGYAITSSSP

-642 NKDKV
+642 GKDKV

-655 TTAIDLLKTI
+655 NSAIDLINET
-665 ENNYSRPNQPIFKL
+665 ENDYIKPEQPKFRL
-679 GGNSVRDKMYEKLE
+679 SGNSVKDQMFVKLE
-693 KLHREKKIMDHGL
+693 KLYSEKKIMEHGL

-718 GNTNINSDISE
+718 GNTNSNNDLSE
-729 DDLYNLEL
+729 DDIYNLEL
-737 EAFMKLIQMPKTQ
+737 EAFMRLIQMPKTQ
-750 ERIIHTLETGKPLVN
+750 ERIKHTLETGKPLVN

>member
-1 MLKLFSYSNFFLYKL
+1 
-16 DFTFQMN
+16 MN

-45 AGINVTLLDLPSK
+45 AGVNVTLLDLPSK
-58 EGSRNQITENAKER
+58 EGSRNLITENAKEK
-72 IIKSKPPLLVEI
+72 IKKSRPPLLVEQE
-84 MKASL
+84 KASL
-89 IKTGNIEDHF
+89 IKTGNIEDNF
-99 KEVSEADWIVEAV
+99 NEVETADWVVEAV
-112 VERINIKHDI
+112 VERIDIKHKI
-122 YSKIQNVRK
+122 YSKIQETRK
-131 TSSIVSSNTS
+131 PESIISSNTS

-146 VLSANMSDE
+146 ILSANMSEE

-169 RYMSLLEIVTEP
+169 RYMALLEIVTEP
-181 INDIEKINSLKL
+181 INDINKINFLKV
-193 FCDEQLGKG
+193 FCDEKLGKG

-223 VAMTEAFKK
+223 VAMTEAFKMK
-232 NISIEEADAIF
+232 ISIEEADAVF

-272 FIKELPSEDP
+272 FIKELPKNDP
-282 FHEVAKEIPLVK
+282 FHEVAQEISLVK
-294 KLIES
+294 KLIDS

-310 YRINKTDGKKILEAI
+310 YRINKVDGKKILEAI
-325 NLDTGEYHPSKKINL
+325 NLESGEYHTSKKINL
-340 DLGDKINIKKLIE
+340 GLGDKIDIKKLIN
-353 RKDKYGEYAKS
+353 RNDKYGKYAKS
-364 ILTKVIRYAA
+364 IITKVIRYAA
-374 FLIPDVSSKYID
+374 FLIPDVTSKYID
-386 IDDALRLGFN
+386 VDDALRLGFN

-407 INTNAFIKE
+407 IDTDNFIKE
-416 NSDINYFNS
+416 NLDVNYFKN

-431 FEKRPGYLDK
+431 FNKRPGYLDS
-441 SIDNLRSLKLKKTFN
+441 SIDNLRSLNFEKTFS
-456 NPSANVKDAS
+456 NPSANVKSKD

-485 LALNQAA
+485 IALKEAA

-514 YVMDFAKNNEWSKI
+514 YVMDFAKNNEWTNI
-528 EKFIIDFQKTCKTIK
+528 EKFIINFQQTCKTIK
-543 YAEKPFIAAPSGL
+543 YSEKPFIAAPSGL

-602 LQTPEGKENSEFASM
+602 LQTPEGKKNSEYASM
-617 KVFDLIGYAVTSASP
+617 KVFDLIGYAITSSSP

-655 TTAIDLLKTI
+655 TTAIKLINSTEK
-665 ENNYSRPNQPIFKL
+665 NYKKPTQPIFKL
-679 GGNSVRDKMYEKLE
+679 GGSEVMDKMFEKLE
-693 KLHREKKIMDHGL
+693 NLYSENKIMDHGL

-718 GNTNINSDISE
+718 GNTNFNTELSE

-737 EAFMKLIQMPKTQ
+737 EAFMRLIQMPRTQ
-750 ERIIHTLETGKPLVN
+750 ERIKHTLETGKPLVN

>member
-1 MLKLFSYSNFFLYKL
+1 
-16 DFTFQMN
+16 MN

-45 AGINVTLLDLPSK
+45 AGISVTLLDLPSN
-58 EGSRNQITENAKER
+58 EGSRNQITENAKDR
-72 IIKSKPPLLVEI
+72 ILKSRPPLLVEKT
-84 MKASL
+84 KAEF
-89 IKTGNIEDHF
+89 IKTGNIEDDF
-99 KEVSEADWIVEAV
+99 SVVSEADWVVEAV
-112 VERINIKHDI
+112 VERIDIKHSI
-122 YSKIQNVRK
+122 YSKIQDARK
-131 TSSIVSSNTS
+131 PSSIISSNTS

-146 VLSANMSDE
+146 VLSEKMSYD

-169 RYMSLLEIVTEP
+169 RYMALLEIVTEP
-181 INDIEKINSLKL
+181 INDTEKINFLKS
-193 FCDEQLGKG
+193 FCDQQLGKG

-223 VAMTEAFKK
+223 VAMTEAFKM
-232 NISIEEADAIF
+232 NISIEEADAVF

-272 FIKELPSEDP
+272 FIKELPIEDP
-282 FHEVAKEIPLVK
+282 FHEVAQEIPLVK
-294 KLIES
+294 KLIDT

-310 YRINKTDGKKILEAI
+310 YRMNKSDGKKILEAI
-325 NLDTGEYHPSKKINL
+325 NLETGEYSPSKKINL
-340 DLGDKINIKKLIE
+340 GLGDKIDIKKLIE
-353 RKDKYGEYAKS
+353 RDDKYGKYAKS

-396 WTVGPFEMLSN
+396 WTIGPFEMLSN
-407 INTNAFIKE
+407 IETNSFIQENT
-416 NSDINYFNS
+416 DINYFKT
-425 IKNNFI
+425 IQNNFK
-431 FEKRPGYLDK
+431 FEKRPGYLDPN
-441 SIDNLRSLKLKKTFN
+441 IDNLRSLKLKKTFHN
-456 NPSANVKDAS
+456 ASANVQDS
-466 SYQIVEFT
+466 SSFQIVEFT
-474 TKANALDTDSM
+474 TKANALSTDSM
-485 LALNQAA
+485 LALKEAA
-492 QNNKSTIVI
+492 QNNKNTIII

-528 EKFIIDFQKTCKTIK
+528 EKFIVDFQQTCKAIK
-543 YAEKPFIAAPSGL
+543 YADKPFIAAPSGL

-602 LQTPEGKENSEFASM
+602 LQTPEGKENSEYASM
-617 KVFDLIGYAVTSASP
+617 KVFDLIGYAITSSSP
-632 NEAKPNQFFL
+632 NEARPNQFFL
-642 NKDKV
+642 SKDKV

-655 TTAIDLLKTI
+655 TTAIELLNNI
-665 ENNYSRPNQPIFKL
+665 ESNYIKPSEPVFRL
-679 GGNSVRDKMYEKLE
+679 GGSSVKDKMFEKLE
-693 KLHREKKIMDHGL
+693 KLYSEKKIMDHSL

-718 GNTNINSDISE
+718 GNTNMNSDLTE

-737 EAFMKLIQMPKTQ
+737 EAFMRLIQMPKTQ
-750 ERIIHTLETGKPLVN
+750 ERIKHTLETGKPLVN

>member
-1 MLKLFSYSNFFLYKL
+1 
-16 DFTFQMN
+16 MN

-45 AGINVTLLDLPSK
+45 AGISVTLLDLPSN
-58 EGSRNQITENAKER
+58 EGSRNQITENAKDR
-72 IIKSKPPLLVEI
+72 ILKSRPPLLVEKT
-84 MKASL
+84 KAEF
-89 IKTGNIEDHF
+89 IKTGNIEDDF
-99 KEVSEADWIVEAV
+99 SVVSEADWVVEAV
-112 VERINIKHDI
+112 VERIDIKHSI
-122 YSKIQNVRK
+122 YSKIQDARK
-131 TSSIVSSNTS
+131 PSSIISSNTS

-146 VLSANMSDE
+146 VLSANMSED

-169 RYMSLLEIVTEP
+169 RYMALLEIVTEP
-181 INDIEKINSLKL
+181 INDTEKINFLKS

-223 VAMTEAFKK
+223 VAMTEAFKM
-232 NISIEEADAIF
+232 NISIEEADAVF

-272 FIKELPSEDP
+272 FIKELPIEDP
-282 FHEVAKEIPLVK
+282 FHEVAQEIPLVK
-294 KLIES
+294 KLIDT

-310 YRINKTDGKKILEAI
+310 YRMNKSDGKKILEAI
-325 NLDTGEYHPSKKINL
+325 NLETGEYSPSKKINL
-340 DLGDKINIKKLIE
+340 GLGDKIDIKKLIE
-353 RKDKYGEYAKS
+353 RDDKYGKYAKS

-396 WTVGPFEMLSN
+396 WTIGPFEMLSN
-407 INTNAFIKE
+407 IETNSFIQENT
-416 NSDINYFNS
+416 DINYFKT
-425 IKNNFI
+425 IQNNFK
-431 FEKRPGYLDK
+431 FEKRPGYLDPN
-441 SIDNLRSLKLKKTFN
+441 IDNLRSLKLEKTFHN
-456 NPSANVKDAS
+456 ASANVQDS
-466 SYQIVEFT
+466 SSFQIVEFT
-474 TKANALDTDSM
+474 TKANALSTDSM
-485 LALNQAA
+485 LALKEAA
-492 QNNKSTIVI
+492 QNNKSTIII

-528 EKFIIDFQKTCKTIK
+528 EKFIVDFQQTCKAIK
-543 YAEKPFIAAPSGL
+543 YADKPFIAAPSGL

-602 LQTPEGKENSEFASM
+602 LQTPEGKENSEYASM
-617 KVFDLIGYAVTSASP
+617 KVFDLIGYAITSSSP
-632 NEAKPNQFFL
+632 NEARPNQFFL
-642 NKDKV
+642 SKDKV

-655 TTAIDLLKTI
+655 TTAIELLNNI
-665 ENNYSRPNQPIFKL
+665 ESNYIKPSEPVFRL
-679 GGNSVRDKMYEKLE
+679 GGSSVKDKMFEKLE
-693 KLHREKKIMDHGL
+693 KLYSENKIMDHSL

-718 GNTNINSDISE
+718 GNTNMNSDLTE

-737 EAFMKLIQMPKTQ
+737 EAFMRLIQMPKTQ
-750 ERIIHTLETGKPLVN
+750 ERIKHTLETGKPLVN

>member
-1 MLKLFSYSNFFLYKL
+1 
-16 DFTFQMN
+16 
-23 IKKVVVI
+23 
-30 GSGTMGSGIAAQVAN
+30 MGSGIAAQVAN
-45 AGINVTLLDLPSK
+45 AGINVTLLDLPSE

-72 IIKSKPPLLVEI
+72 ILKSRPPLLVEKE
-84 MKASL
+84 KANL
-89 IKTGNIEDHF
+89 IKTGNIDDDF
-99 KEVSEADWIVEAV
+99 KEVEQADWVVEAV
-112 VERINIKHDI
+112 VERIDIKHNI
-122 YSKIQNVRK
+122 YSKIQAIRK
-131 TSSIVSSNTS
+131 SESIISSNTS

-146 VLSANMSDE
+146 ILSENMSDD

-169 RYMSLLEIVTEP
+169 RYMALLEIVTEP
-181 INDIEKINSLKL
+181 INDIEKINSLKA

-223 VAMTEAFKK
+223 VAMTEAFKMK
-232 NISIEEADAIF
+232 ISIEEADAIF

-272 FIKELPSEDP
+272 FIKELPETDP
-282 FHEVAKEIPLVK
+282 FHEVAQEVPLVK
-294 KLIES
+294 KLIDT

-310 YRINKTDGKKILEAI
+310 YRMNKVDGKKILEAI
-325 NLDTGEYHPSKKINL
+325 NLETGEYHKSKKINL
-340 DLGDKINIKKLIE
+340 GLGDKIDIKKLIE
-353 RKDKYGEYAKS
+353 KDDIYGKYAKA

-374 FLIPDVSSKYID
+374 FLIPDVSSRYID

-396 WTVGPFEMLSN
+396 WTVGPFEMLSTIDAN
-407 INTNAFIKE
+407 KFVKE
-416 NSDINYFNS
+416 NSDINFFKNLN
-425 IKNNFI
+425 NNFT
-431 FEKRPGYLDK
+431 FKKRPGYLDPT
-441 SIDNLRSLKLKKTFN
+441 IDNLRSLNLEKIFS
-456 NPSANVKDAS
+456 NPSANLKNLK

-485 LALNQAA
+485 LVLKEAA

-528 EKFIIDFQKTCKTIK
+528 EKFITDFQQTCKTIK
-543 YAEKPFIAAPSGL
+543 YAEKPFVAAPSGL

-602 LQTPEGKENSEFASM
+602 LQTPEGRKSSEFASM
-617 KVFDLIGYAVTSASP
+617 KVFDLIGYAITSSSP

-655 TTAIDLLKTI
+655 RTAMNLINNI
-665 ENNYSRPNQPIFKL
+665 ENSYTKPPQPTFRL
-679 GGNSVRDKMYEKLE
+679 GGSVVKDKMFEKLE
-693 KLHREKKIMDHGL
+693 KLYNEKKIMDHGL
-706 EVGKQIAFVLSG
+706 EVGKEIAFVLSG
-718 GNTNINSDISE
+718 GDTNINSDLSE

-737 EAFMKLIQMPKTQ
+737 EAFMRLIQMPKTQ
-750 ERIIHTLETGKPLVN
+750 ERIKYTLETGKPLVN

>member
-1 MLKLFSYSNFFLYKL
+1 
-16 DFTFQMN
+16 MN

-45 AGINVTLLDLPSK
+45 AGISVTLLDLPSN
-58 EGSRNQITENAKER
+58 EGSRNQITENAKDR
-72 IIKSKPPLLVEI
+72 ILKSRPPLLVEKT
-84 MKASL
+84 KAEF
-89 IKTGNIEDHF
+89 IKTGNIEDDF
-99 KEVSEADWIVEAV
+99 SVVSEADWVVEAV
-112 VERINIKHDI
+112 VERIDIKHSI
-122 YSKIQNVRK
+122 YSKIQDARK
-131 TSSIVSSNTS
+131 PSSIISSNTS

-146 VLSANMSDE
+146 VLSEKMSDD

-169 RYMSLLEIVTEP
+169 RYMALLEIVTEP
-181 INDIEKINSLKL
+181 INDTEKINFLKS
-193 FCDEQLGKG
+193 FCDQQLGKG

-223 VAMTEAFKK
+223 VAMTEAFKM
-232 NISIEEADAIF
+232 NISIEEADAVF

-272 FIKELPSEDP
+272 FIKELPIEDP
-282 FHEVAKEIPLVK
+282 FHEVAQEIPLVK
-294 KLIES
+294 KLIDT

-310 YRINKTDGKKILEAI
+310 YRMNKSDGKKILEAI
-325 NLDTGEYHPSKKINL
+325 NLETGEYSPSKKINL
-340 DLGDKINIKKLIE
+340 GLGDKIDIKKLIE
-353 RKDKYGEYAKS
+353 RDDKYGKYAKS

-396 WTVGPFEMLSN
+396 WTIGPFEMLSN
-407 INTNAFIKE
+407 IETNSFIQENT
-416 NSDINYFNS
+416 DINYFKT
-425 IKNNFI
+425 IQNNFK
-431 FEKRPGYLDK
+431 FEKRPGYLDPN
-441 SIDNLRSLKLKKTFN
+441 IDNLRSLKLKKTFHN
-456 NPSANVKDAS
+456 ASANVQDS
-466 SYQIVEFT
+466 SSFQIVEFT
-474 TKANALDTDSM
+474 TKANALSTDSM
-485 LALNQAA
+485 LALKEAA
-492 QNNKSTIVI
+492 QNNKNTIII

-528 EKFIIDFQKTCKTIK
+528 EKFIVDFQQTCKAIK
-543 YAEKPFIAAPSGL
+543 YADKPFIAAPSGL

-602 LQTPEGKENSEFASM
+602 LQTPEGKENSEYASM
-617 KVFDLIGYAVTSASP
+617 KVFDLIGYAITSSSP
-632 NEAKPNQFFL
+632 NEARPNQFFL
-642 NKDKV
+642 SKDKV

-655 TTAIDLLKTI
+655 TTAIELLNNI
-665 ENNYSRPNQPIFKL
+665 ESNYIKPSEPVFRL
-679 GGNSVRDKMYEKLE
+679 GGSSVKDKMFEKLE
-693 KLHREKKIMDHGL
+693 KLYSEKKIMDHSL

-718 GNTNINSDISE
+718 GNTNMNSDLTE

-737 EAFMKLIQMPKTQ
+737 EAFMRLIQMPKTQ
-750 ERIIHTLETGKPLVN
+750 ERIKHTLETGKPLVN

>member
-1 MLKLFSYSNFFLYKL
+1 
-16 DFTFQMN
+16 
-23 IKKVVVI
+23 
-30 GSGTMGSGIAAQVAN
+30 MGSGIAAQVAN
-45 AGINVTLLDLPSK
+45 AGINVTLLDLPSN

-72 IIKSKPPLLVEI
+72 IIKSRPPLLVERE
-84 MKASL
+84 KSQL
-89 IKTGNIEDHF
+89 ITTGNIDDDF
-99 KEVSEADWIVEAV
+99 DEVKKADWVVEAV
-112 VERINIKHDI
+112 VERIDIKHDI
-122 YSKIQNVRK
+122 YSKIQAVRK
-131 TSSIVSSNTS
+131 PESIISSNTS

-146 VLSANMSDE
+146 ILSANMSDD

-169 RYMSLLEIVTEP
+169 RYMALLEIVTEP
-181 INDIEKINSLKL
+181 INDVEKINSLKA

-223 VAMTEAFKK
+223 VAMTEAFKMK
-232 NISIEEADAIF
+232 ISIEEADAIF

-272 FIKELPSEDP
+272 FIKELPKSDP
-282 FHEVAKEIPLVK
+282 FHQVAKEIPLVK
-294 KLIES
+294 KLIDT

-310 YRINKTDGKKILEAI
+310 YRINKANGKKILEAI
-325 NLDTGEYHPSKKINL
+325 NLETGEYHESKKINL
-340 DLGDKINIKKLIE
+340 GLGDKIDIKKLVSRDDI
-353 RKDKYGEYAKS
+353 YGKYAKE

-396 WTVGPFEMLSN
+396 WTVGPFEMLST
-407 INTNAFIKE
+407 IDSSSFIE
-416 NSDINYFNS
+416 DNLDIEYFKNL
-425 IKNNFI
+425 KNNFI
-431 FEKRPGYLDK
+431 FEKRPGYLDP
-441 SIDNLRSLKLKKTFN
+441 SIDNLRSLNLEKSFSN
-456 NPSANVKDAS
+456 SSANVKNAG

-474 TKANALDTDSM
+474 TKANALDTNSM
-485 LALNQAA
+485 LALKDAA
-492 QNNKSTIVI
+492 QNGKSTIVI

-528 EKFIIDFQKTCKTIK
+528 EKFIVDFQQTCKTIK
-543 YAEKPFIAAPSGL
+543 YADKPFIAAPSGL

-602 LQTPEGKENSEFASM
+602 LQTPEGKDNSDFASM
-617 KVFDLIGYAVTSASP
+617 KVFDLIGYAITSSSP

-642 NKDKV
+642 GKDKV

-655 TTAIDLLKTI
+655 NSAIDLINET
-665 ENNYSRPNQPIFKL
+665 ENDYIKPEQPKFRL
-679 GGNSVRDKMYEKLE
+679 SGNSVKDQMFVKLE
-693 KLHREKKIMDHGL
+693 KLYSEKKIMEHGL

-718 GNTNINSDISE
+718 GNTNSNNDLSE
-729 DDLYNLEL
+729 DDIYNLEL
-737 EAFMKLIQMPKTQ
+737 EAFMRLIQMPKTQ
-750 ERIIHTLETGKPLVN
+750 ERIKHTLETGKPLVN

>member
-1 MLKLFSYSNFFLYKL
+1 
-16 DFTFQMN
+16 
-23 IKKVVVI
+23 
-30 GSGTMGSGIAAQVAN
+30 MGSGIAAQVAN
-45 AGINVTLLDLPSK
+45 AGINVTLLDLPSN

-72 IIKSKPPLLVEI
+72 IIKSRPPLLVERE
-84 MKASL
+84 KSQL
-89 IKTGNIEDHF
+89 ITTGNIDDDF
-99 KEVSEADWIVEAV
+99 DEVKKADWVVEAV
-112 VERINIKHDI
+112 VERIDIKHEI
-122 YSKIQNVRK
+122 YSKIQAVRK
-131 TSSIVSSNTS
+131 PESIISSNTS

-146 VLSANMSDE
+146 ILSANMSDD

-169 RYMSLLEIVTEP
+169 RYMALLEIVTEP
-181 INDIEKINSLKL
+181 INDVEKINSLKA

-223 VAMTEAFKK
+223 VAMTEAFKMK
-232 NISIEEADAIF
+232 ISIEEADAIF

-272 FIKELPSEDP
+272 FIKELPKSDP
-282 FHEVAKEIPLVK
+282 FHQVAKEIPLVK
-294 KLIES
+294 KLIDT

-310 YRINKTDGKKILEAI
+310 YRINKANGKKILEAI
-325 NLDTGEYHPSKKINL
+325 NLETGEYHESKKINL
-340 DLGDKINIKKLIE
+340 GLGDKIDIKKLVSRDDI
-353 RKDKYGEYAKS
+353 YGKYAKE

-396 WTVGPFEMLSN
+396 WTVGPFEMLST
-407 INTNAFIKE
+407 IDSSSFIE
-416 NSDINYFNS
+416 DNLDIEYFKNL
-425 IKNNFI
+425 KNNFI
-431 FEKRPGYLDK
+431 FEKRPGYLDP
-441 SIDNLRSLKLKKTFN
+441 SIDNLRSLNLEKTFSN
-456 NPSANVKDAS
+456 SSANVKNAG

-474 TKANALDTDSM
+474 TKANALDTNSM
-485 LALNQAA
+485 LALKDAA
-492 QNNKSTIVI
+492 QNGKSTIVI

-528 EKFIIDFQKTCKTIK
+528 EKFIVDFQQTCKTIK
-543 YAEKPFIAAPSGL
+543 YADKPFIAAPSGL

-602 LQTPEGKENSEFASM
+602 LQTPEGKDNSDFASM
-617 KVFDLIGYAVTSASP
+617 KVFDLIGYAITSSSP

-642 NKDKV
+642 GKDKV

-655 TTAIDLLKTI
+655 NSAIDLINET
-665 ENNYSRPNQPIFKL
+665 ENDYIKPEQPKFRL
-679 GGNSVRDKMYEKLE
+679 SGNSVKDQMFVKLE
-693 KLHREKKIMDHGL
+693 KLYSEKKIMEHGL

-718 GNTNINSDISE
+718 GNTNSNNDLSE
-729 DDLYNLEL
+729 DDIYNLEL
-737 EAFMKLIQMPKTQ
+737 EAFMRLIQMPKTQ
-750 ERIIHTLETGKPLVN
+750 ERIKHTLETGKPLVN

>member
-1 MLKLFSYSNFFLYKL
+1 MKF
-16 DFTFQMN
+16 
-23 IKKVVVI
+23 KKVVVI

-45 AGINVTLLDLPSK
+45 AGINVTLLDLPSN

-72 IIKSKPPLLVEI
+72 IIKSRPPLLVERE
-84 MKASL
+84 KSQL
-89 IKTGNIEDHF
+89 ITTGNIDDDF
-99 KEVSEADWIVEAV
+99 DEVKKADWVVEAV
-112 VERINIKHDI
+112 VERIDIKHEI
-122 YSKIQNVRK
+122 YSKIQAVRK
-131 TSSIVSSNTS
+131 PESIISSNTS

-146 VLSANMSDE
+146 ILSANMSDD

-169 RYMSLLEIVTEP
+169 RYMALLEIVTEP
-181 INDIEKINSLKL
+181 INDVEKINSLKA

-223 VAMTEAFKK
+223 VAMTEAFKMK
-232 NISIEEADAIF
+232 ISIEEADAIF

-272 FIKELPSEDP
+272 FIKELPKSDP
-282 FHEVAKEIPLVK
+282 FHQVAKEIPLVK
-294 KLIES
+294 KLIDT

-310 YRINKTDGKKILEAI
+310 YRINKANGKKILEAI
-325 NLDTGEYHPSKKINL
+325 NLETGEYHESKKINL
-340 DLGDKINIKKLIE
+340 GLGDKIDIKKLVSRDDI
-353 RKDKYGEYAKS
+353 YGKYAKE

-396 WTVGPFEMLSN
+396 WTVGPFEMLST
-407 INTNAFIKE
+407 IDSSSFIE
-416 NSDINYFNS
+416 DNLDIEYFKNL
-425 IKNNFI
+425 KNNFI
-431 FEKRPGYLDK
+431 FEKRPGYLDP
-441 SIDNLRSLKLKKTFN
+441 SIDNLRSLNLEKSFSN
-456 NPSANVKDAS
+456 SSANVKNAG

-474 TKANALDTDSM
+474 TKANALDTNSM
-485 LALNQAA
+485 LALKDAA
-492 QNNKSTIVI
+492 QNGKSTIVI

-528 EKFIIDFQKTCKTIK
+528 EKFIVDFQQTCKTIK
-543 YAEKPFIAAPSGL
+543 YADKPFIAAPSGL

-602 LQTPEGKENSEFASM
+602 LQTPEGKDNSDFASM
-617 KVFDLIGYAVTSASP
+617 KVFDLIGYAITSSSP

-642 NKDKV
+642 GKDKV

-655 TTAIDLLKTI
+655 NSAIDLINET
-665 ENNYSRPNQPIFKL
+665 ENDYIKPEQPKFRL
-679 GGNSVRDKMYEKLE
+679 SGNSVKDQMFVKLE
-693 KLHREKKIMDHGL
+693 KLYSEKKIMEHGL

-718 GNTNINSDISE
+718 GNTNSNNDLSE
-729 DDLYNLEL
+729 DDIYNLEL
-737 EAFMKLIQMPKTQ
+737 EAFMRLIQMPKTQ
-750 ERIIHTLETGKPLVN
+750 ERIKHTLETGKPLVN

>member
-1 MLKLFSYSNFFLYKL
+1 
-16 DFTFQMN
+16 MN

-45 AGINVTLLDLPSK
+45 AGISVTLLDLPSN
-58 EGSRNQITENAKER
+58 EGSRNQITENAKDR
-72 IIKSKPPLLVEI
+72 ILKSRPPLLVEKT
-84 MKASL
+84 KAEF
-89 IKTGNIEDHF
+89 IKTGNIEDDF
-99 KEVSEADWIVEAV
+99 SVVSEADWVVEAV
-112 VERINIKHDI
+112 VERIDIKHSI
-122 YSKIQNVRK
+122 YSKIQDARK
-131 TSSIVSSNTS
+131 PSSIISSNTS

-146 VLSANMSDE
+146 VLSEKMSDD

-169 RYMSLLEIVTEP
+169 RYMALLEIVTEP
-181 INDIEKINSLKL
+181 INDTEKINFLKS
-193 FCDEQLGKG
+193 FCDQQLGKG

-223 VAMTEAFKK
+223 VAMTEAFKM
-232 NISIEEADAIF
+232 NISIEEADAVF

-272 FIKELPSEDP
+272 FIKELPIEDP
-282 FHEVAKEIPLVK
+282 FHEVAQEIPLVK
-294 KLIES
+294 KLIDT

-310 YRINKTDGKKILEAI
+310 YRMNKSDGKKILEAI
-325 NLDTGEYHPSKKINL
+325 NLETGEYSPSKKINL
-340 DLGDKINIKKLIE
+340 GLGDKIDIKKLIE
-353 RKDKYGEYAKS
+353 RDDKYGKYAKS

-396 WTVGPFEMLSN
+396 WTIGPFEMLSN
-407 INTNAFIKE
+407 IETNSFIQENT
-416 NSDINYFNS
+416 DINYFKT
-425 IKNNFI
+425 IQNNFK
-431 FEKRPGYLDK
+431 FEKRPGYLDPN
-441 SIDNLRSLKLKKTFN
+441 IDNLRSLKLEKTFHN
-456 NPSANVKDAS
+456 ASANVQDS
-466 SYQIVEFT
+466 SSFQIVEFT
-474 TKANALDTDSM
+474 TKANALSTDSM
-485 LALNQAA
+485 LALKEAA
-492 QNNKSTIVI
+492 QKNKNTIII

-528 EKFIIDFQKTCKTIK
+528 EKFIVDFQQTCKAIK
-543 YAEKPFIAAPSGL
+543 YADKPFIAAPSGL

-602 LQTPEGKENSEFASM
+602 LQTPEGKENSEYASM
-617 KVFDLIGYAVTSASP
+617 KVFDLIGYAITSSSP
-632 NEAKPNQFFL
+632 NEARPNQFFL
-642 NKDKV
+642 SKDKV

-655 TTAIDLLKTI
+655 TTAIELLNNI
-665 ENNYSRPNQPIFKL
+665 ESNYIKPSEPVFRL
-679 GGNSVRDKMYEKLE
+679 GGSSVKDKMFEKLE
-693 KLHREKKIMDHGL
+693 KLYSEKKIMDHSL

-718 GNTNINSDISE
+718 GNTNMNSDLTE

-737 EAFMKLIQMPKTQ
+737 EAFMRLIQMPKTQ
-750 ERIIHTLETGKPLVN
+750 ERIKHTLETGKPLVN